1 MGTRCARC
9 CLGTA
14 WPQVLPVLRQRAGPR
29 GGGGDLP
36 GFKTG
41 SSGVPWRVP
50 QGCLACSARPSACG
64 CPRTGC
70 GGLQGARL
78 LGRARWG
85 WVRAPLPPCL
95 LGAPL
100 LCRLRAVMDKGK
112 LTPGGSCFS
121 SWTAV
126 PAAVPLALKGKRSA
140 RPRASSGQELGVLE
154 QGRAWRG
161 QAGLVL
167 SRAAT
172 GAGMIWGRSATLG
185 AAFALRGDSC
195 AFCCLAGPQSKV
207 SRCQPNEHNCLGT
220 ELCIHMSK
228 LCNGLHDCFDGSDEG
243 PHCREQLANC
253 TALACQHHCVPTL
266 SGPACYCNNSFQL
279 AEDRR
284 SCKDF
289 DECTVYGTCS
299 QTCTNTEGSYT
310 CSCVEGYLL
319 QPDNRSCK
327 AKNEPVDRPPVLLI
341 ANSQNILA
349 TYLSGA
355 PVPNITPTSAKQ
367 TTAMDFNYVEDT
379 VCWVHVGDSA
389 SQTILKCAKIP
400 NLKGFVEERSIN
412 ISLSLHH
419 VEQMAIDWLTGNFY
433 FVDDIDDRIFVCNKN
448 GVTCVTLLDLELYNP
463 KGIALDPAMGKV
475 FFTDYGQI
483 PKVERCDM
491 DGQNRTKLVDSKIV
505 FPHGITLDLVNRLV
519 YWADA
524 YLDYIEVVDYEGKN
538 RHTII
543 QGILIEHL
551 YGLTVFENY
560 LYATNSDNA
569 NAQQKTSV
577 IRVNRFNSTEYQV
590 VTRVDK
596 GGALHIYHQR
606 RQPTVRS
613 HACEPD
619 QFGKPGGCSDI
630 CLLGNSHKTRTCR
643 CRSGFSLGSDG
654 KSCKKPEH
662 ELFLV
667 YGKGRPGIIR
677 GMDMGAKVP
686 DEHMIPIENLMNP
699 RALDFHAETGF
710 IYFADTTSYL
720 IGRQKIDGT
729 ERETILKDGI
739 HNVEGIAVDWMG
751 NNLYWTDDG
760 PKKTISVARLEKAA
774 QTRKTLIEGKM
785 THPRAI
791 VVDPLNGWMYWT
803 DWEEDPK
810 DSKRGKIER
819 AWMDGSNRNVFITSK
834 TVLWPNGLSLDIP
847 AKILYWV
854 DAFYDRIEMVYLNG
868 TERKIV
874 YEGPELNHAFG
885 LCHYSS
891 FLFWTEYRSGS
902 IYRLDQAS
910 KVVSLLRNERPPIF
924 EIRMYDAQQQQ
935 VGSNKC
941 RVNNGGCSSLCLAT
955 PRGRQCACAEDQIL
969 GVDSVTCQAN
979 PSYIPPPQCQPGEFA
994 CKNNR
999 CIQERWKCDGD
1010 NDCLDNSD
1018 EAPELCHQHTC
1029 PSDRFKC
1036 KNNRCIPN
1044 RWLCDGDNDC
1054 GNNEDESNST
1064 CSARTCSPN
1073 QFSCASGRCIP
1084 ISWTCDLDDD
1094 CGDRSDESASC
1105 AYPTCFPLTQF
1116 TCNNGRCININWRC
1130 DNDNDCGDNSDEAGC
1145 SHSCSSN
1152 QFKCNS
1158 GRCIPVHWTCD
1169 GDNDCGDYS
1178 DETHANCTNQATR
1191 PPGGCH
1197 TDEFQCRLDGLCIPM
1212 RWRCDGDTD
1221 CMDSSDEK
1229 NCEGVT
1235 HVCDP
1240 NVKFGCKDSA
1250 RCISKAWVCDG
1261 DSDCEDNSDEENC
1274 ESLVCKPPSHTCAN
1288 NTSICL
1294 PPEKLCDGSD
1304 DCGDGSDEGELCD
1317 QCSLNNGGCSHNC
1330 TVAPGE
1336 GIVCSCPLGMEL
1348 GADNKTCQI
1357 QSYCAKHLKCSQ
1369 KCEQDKYNVK
1379 CSCYEGWMLEPD
1391 GESCR
1396 SLDPFKPFIIFSN
1409 RHEIRRIDLHRGD
1422 YSVLVPGLR
1431 NTIALDFHLNQ
1442 SSLYWTDVVEDKI
1455 YRGKLLENGAL
1466 TSFEVVIQYGLATPE
1481 GLAVD
1486 WIAGNIYWVESN
1498 LDQIEVAKLDGTMR
1512 TTLLAGDIEH
1522 PRAIALDPRYGIL
1535 FWTDWDAS
1543 LPRIE
1548 AASMS
1553 GAGRR
1558 TIHKETGS
1566 GGWPNGLTVDYLE
1579 KRILWIDA
1587 RSDAIYSALYD
1598 GTGHIEV
1605 LRGHE
1610 YLSHP
1615 FAVTLYGGEVYWTD
1629 WRTNTLAK
1637 ANKWTGHNVTV
1648 VQRTNTQPFDLQVY
1662 HPSRQPLAP
1671 NPCEANGGKGPC
1683 SHLCLINY
1691 NRTLSCA
1698 CPHLMKL
1705 DKDNMTC
1712 YEFKKFLLYARQMEI
1727 RGVDIDNPYYNYI
1740 ISFTVPDIDNVTVV
1754 DYDALEQRIYWSDVR
1769 TQTIKRAFINGTGVE
1784 TVVSADLPNAHGLSV
1799 DWISRNLFWTSYDAN
1814 KKQINVARL
1823 DGSFKNAVIQGLDK
1837 PHCLVVHPLRGKL
1850 YWTDGD
1856 NISVANM
1863 DGSNRTLL
1871 FTNQKGPVGL
1881 AIDYPESKLYWISSG
1896 NGTIN
1901 RCNLDGSNLEVIE
1914 SVKGQ
1919 LSKATALAIMGDK
1932 LWWADQAS
1940 ERMGTCNKK
1949 DGTEVTVL
1957 RNSTTLVMHMKVYDE
1972 SIQQAGTNP
1981 CSMNNG
1987 DCSQLCLPTSET
1999 SRSCMCTAGYSLKS
2013 GQQSCE
2019 GVGSFLLYSVHE
2031 GIRGIPLDPNDKSD
2045 ALVPVSGTSLAV
2057 GIDFHAENDT
2067 IYWVDMGLSTISR
2080 AKRDQTWREDVVTNG
2095 IGRVEGIAVD
2105 WIAGNIY
2112 WTDQGF
2118 DVIEVARLNGS
2129 FRYVV
2134 ISQGLDKPRAITVHP
2149 EKGYLF
2155 WTEWGQYPRI
2165 ERSRLDGTERMVLVN
2180 VSISWPNGI
2189 SVDYEDGKLYWC
2201 DARTDKI
2208 ERIDLE
2214 TGENREVV
2222 LSSNNMDMFSVSVF
2236 EDYIYWSDRT
2246 HANGSIK
2253 RGSKDNATESVSLRT
2268 GIGVQLKDIKVF
2280 NRARQKGTNICAQN
2294 NGGCQQL
2301 CLFRGGGQRTCA
2313 CAHGMLSEDGVSCR
2327 DYDGYLLYSERT
2339 ILKSI
2344 HLSDENNLNAP
2355 IKPFEDAE
2363 HMKNVIALAFDYRY
2377 GSKGSNRIFYSDIH
2391 FGNIQQINDDGT
2403 GRKTIVEN
2411 VGSVE
2416 GLAYHRGWDTLYWTS
2431 YTTSTI
2437 TRHTVDQSRLGA
2449 FERETVIT
2457 MSGDDHP
2464 RAFVLDECQNLMFWT
2479 NWNEQHPS
2487 IMRATLSG
2495 SNVLIIIDQDIRTPN
2510 GLAIDHR
2517 AEKIYFSDATL
2528 DKIERCEYDGSHRHV
2543 ILKSEPVHPF
2553 GLAVYGDYIFWTD
2566 WVRRAVQRANKY
2578 VGTDMKLLRVDIP
2591 QQPMGII
2598 AVANDTDSCELS
2610 PCRVNNSGCQ
2620 DLCLLT
2626 PKGHVNCS
2634 CRGERVLQEDFTC
2647 KALNSTCNMH
2657 DEFECGNGD
2666 CIDFSRTCDGVVH
2679 CKDKSDEK
2687 QSYCSSRKC
2696 KKGYLHCMNGR
2707 CIASRYW
2714 CNGVDDCGDN
2724 SDEVPCNKTSCAA
2737 TEFRC
2742 RDGTCIGNSSR
2753 CNQFIDCE
2761 DASDEMNCTATDC
2774 SGYFKLG
2781 VKGTTFQK
2789 CEHTSLCYAPSWV
2802 CDGAN
2807 DCGDYSDER
2816 NCPGGREPR
2825 CPANYFAC
2833 PSGRCIPMTWTCDKE
2848 DDCENGEDETHCSER
2863 QDKFCYPVQFECNN
2877 HRCISKLWV
2886 CDGADDCGDGSDED
2900 SRCRLTTCSTG
2911 SFQCPGTYVCVPE
2924 RWLCD
2929 GDKDCADGADETLAA
2944 GCLYNNTC
2952 DEREFMCGNRQ
2963 CIPKHFVC
2971 DHDDDCGDGSDESP
2985 ECEYPTCG
2993 PHEFRCANGRCLSNS
3008 QWECDGEFDC
3018 HDHSDEAPK
3027 NPRCSSPENKCNDS
3041 FFLCKNGKC
3050 IPEALLCDNNNDCAD
3065 GSDELNCFINECLNK
3080 KMSGCSQE
3088 CEDLKIGYKCRCRPG
3103 FRLKDDGK
3111 TCIDIDEC
3119 STTYPCSQKCINTLG
3134 SFKCLC
3140 IEGYKLKPDNPTS
3153 CKAVTDEE
3161 PFLIFANRYYLRKLN
3176 LDGSNYTLLKQ
3187 GLNNAVALDF
3197 DYREQMIYWT
3207 DVTTQGSMIRRMHI
3221 NGSNVQVLHRTG
3233 LSNPDGLAVDWVGG
3247 NLYWCD
3253 KGRDTIEVSKLNGAY
3268 RTVLVNSGLREPRA
3282 LVVDVQN
3289 GYLYWTDWGDHSL
3302 IGKIGMD
3309 GTNRSVIVDTK
3320 ITWPNGLTL
3329 DYINSRIYWAD
3340 AREDYIEFASL
3351 DGSNRHTVLS
3361 QDIPHI
3367 FALTLFE
3374 DFIYWTDW
3382 ETKSINRAHKTTGAN
3397 KTLLISTLHRPMDIH
3412 IYHPYRQPDVPN
3424 HPCKTNNAGCSNL
3437 CLLSPGGGHKCA
3449 CPTNFYLGSDG
3460 KTCVSN
3466 CTASQFV
3473 CKNDKCIPFW
3483 WKCDT
3488 EDDCGDRSDEP
3499 EDCPE
3504 FKCRPGQFQC
3514 STGICTNPAFIC
3526 DGDNDCQDNSDEAN
3540 CDIHVCLPSQF
3551 KCTNTN
3557 RCIPGIFRCNGQ
3569 DNCGDGEDE
3578 KDCPEVTCAP
3588 NQFQC
3593 AITKRCIPRVWV
3605 CDRDNDCVD
3614 GSDEPAN
3621 CTQMTCGVDEFRCK
3635 DSGRCIPARWKC
3647 DGEDDCGDGSDE
3659 PKEECDERTCEP
3671 YQFRC
3676 KNNRC
3681 VPGRWQCDYDNDC
3694 GDNSDEESCTPR
3706 PCSESEFSCANGRC
3720 IAGRWKCDGDH
3731 DCADGSDEK
3740 DCTPRCEFDQFQ
3752 CKNGH
3757 CIPMRWRCDAD
3768 ADCMDGTDEEDC
3780 GTGVR
3785 TCPLDEFQCNNT
3797 LCKPLAWKCDGED
3810 DCGDNSDENPEECLK
3825 FQCPP
3830 NRPFRCKNDR
3840 VCLWI
3845 GRQCDG
3851 IDNCGDNTD
3860 EKDCESPTAKPKS
3873 CSQDKNEFLCENK
3886 KCISANLRCNFFD
3899 DCGDGSDEKSC
3910 SHDHKSYDCM
3920 TNTTMCGDEAQCIQ
3934 SQPTSYCTCRRG
3946 FQKVPDKNS
3955 CQDVNECLRF
3965 GTCSQLCN
3973 NTKGSH
3979 VCSCAKNFMKTD
3991 NMCKAEGSEHQIL
4004 YIADDN
4010 KIRSMYPFN
4019 PNSAY
4024 EPAFQGDENV
4034 RIDAMD
4040 IYVKGNKIYWTNWHT
4055 GRISYCELP
4064 ASSAASTASNRN
4076 RRQIDGGVTH
4086 LNISGLKMPR
4096 GIAIDWVAGNIYWT
4110 DSGRDVIEVA
4120 QMKGENRKTLISGMI
4135 DEPHAIVV
4143 DPLRGTMYWSDWGN
4157 HPKIETAAMDGTLR
4171 ETLVQDNIQWPTGL
4185 AVDYHNERLYWA
4197 DAKLSVIGSI
4207 RLNGTDP
4214 VVAIDNKKGLSHPFS
4229 IDIFEDYIYGVTYI
4243 NNRIFKIHKFGHK
4256 SVTNLTSGLNHA
4268 TDVVLYH
4275 QYKQPEVTNPCDRK
4289 KCEWLCL
4296 LSPSG
4301 PVCTCP
4307 NGKRLDNGTCVV
4319 IPSPTA
4325 SAVVPTTDT
4334 CDLVCLNGGSCFLN
4348 ARKQAKCRCQPRYN
4362 GEKCQINQCWDY
4374 CQNGGMCAAS
4384 PSGMPTCRCPTG
4396 FTGPRCNQQ
4405 VCTDYCLNNGSCT
4418 VNQGN
4423 QPNCRCPPSFIGD
4436 RCQYRQCFDYC
4447 ENEGVCQM
4455 TASGAK
4461 QCRCPPQFEGAQCQE
4476 NKCSR
4481 CQEGKCSINKQNGEV
4496 SCICPDGKVAPSCLT
4511 CDDYCM
4517 HGGTCSIS
4525 DKTQLPE
4532 CLCPVGMTGTRCED
4546 FIVSEQQSNRTAS
4559 IIIPILLLLILLTV
4573 VAFVWYKWRIKG
4585 AKGFQHQRMTNG
4597 AMNVEIGNPTYKM
4610 YEGEPDDDVGELLD
4624 ADFALDPD
4632 KPTNFTNPVYATL
4645 YMGAH
4650 NSRNSL
4656 ASTDEKREL
4665 LSRGADDDLADPLA

>member
-1 MGTRCARC
+1 M
-9 CLGTA
+9 
-14 WPQVLPVLRQRAGPR
+14 
-29 GGGGDLP
+29 
-36 GFKTG
+36 
-41 SSGVPWRVP
+41 
-50 QGCLACSARPSACG
+50 
-64 CPRTGC
+64 
-70 GGLQGARL
+70 
-78 LGRARWG
+78 
-85 WVRAPLPPCL
+85 
-95 LGAPL
+95 
-100 LCRLRAVMDKGK
+100 
-112 LTPGGSCFS
+112 
-121 SWTAV
+121 
-126 PAAVPLALKGKRSA
+126 
-140 RPRASSGQELGVLE
+140 
-154 QGRAWRG
+154 
-161 QAGLVL
+161 
-167 SRAAT
+167 
-172 GAGMIWGRSATLG
+172 
-185 AAFALRGDSC
+185 
-195 AFCCLAGPQSKV
+195 
-207 SRCQPNEHNCLGT
+207 
-220 ELCIHMSK
+220 
-228 LCNGLHDCFDGSDEG
+228 
-243 PHCREQLANC
+243 
-253 TALACQHHCVPTL
+253 
-266 SGPACYCNNSFQL
+266 
-279 AEDRR
+279 
-284 SCKDF
+284 
-289 DECTVYGTCS
+289 
-299 QTCTNTEGSYT
+299 
-310 CSCVEGYLL
+310 
-319 QPDNRSCK
+319 
-327 AKNEPVDRPPVLLI
+327 
-341 ANSQNILA
+341 
-349 TYLSGA
+349 
-355 PVPNITPTSAKQ
+355 
-367 TTAMDFNYVEDT
+367 AM
-379 VCWVHVGDSA
+379 
-389 SQTILKCAKIP
+389 
-400 NLKGFVEERSIN
+400 
-412 ISLSLHH
+412 
-419 VEQMAIDWLTGNFY
+419 DWLTGNFY
-433 FVDDIDDRIFVCNKN
+433 FVDDIDDRIFVCNKS
-448 GVTCVTLLDLELYNP
+448 GVTCVTLLDSELYNP
-463 KGIALDPAMGKV
+463 KGIALDPTMG
-475 FFTDYGQI
+475 
-483 PKVERCDM
+483 
-491 DGQNRTKLVDSKIV
+491 
-505 FPHGITLDLVNRLV
+505 
-519 YWADA
+519 
-524 YLDYIEVVDYEGKN
+524 
-538 RHTII
+538 
-543 QGILIEHL
+543 
-551 YGLTVFENY
+551 
-560 LYATNSDNA
+560 
-569 NAQQKTSV
+569 
-577 IRVNRFNSTEYQV
+577 
-590 VTRVDK
+590 
-596 GGALHIYHQR
+596 
-606 RQPTVRS
+606 
-613 HACEPD
+613 
-619 QFGKPGGCSDI
+619 
-630 CLLGNSHKTRTCR
+630 
-643 CRSGFSLGSDG
+643 
-654 KSCKKPEH
+654 
-662 ELFLV
+662 
-667 YGKGRPGIIR
+667 
-677 GMDMGAKVP
+677 
-686 DEHMIPIENLMNP
+686 
-699 RALDFHAETGF
+699 ALDFHAETGF

-729 ERETILKDGI
+729 DRETILKDGI

-774 QTRKTLIEGKM
+774 QTRKTLIEEKM
-785 THPRAI
+785 IHPRAI

-810 DSKRGKIER
+810 DSKRGKIEK
-819 AWMDGSNRNVFITSK
+819 AWMDGTNRSVFITSK

-847 AKILYWV
+847 SKMLYWV
-854 DAFYDRIEMVYLNG
+854 DAYYDRIETVMLDG
-868 TERKIV
+868 TERKVV
-874 YEGPELNHAFG
+874 YDGSELSHAFG
-885 LCHYSS
+885 LCHYDH

-902 IYRLDQAS
+902 IFRLDQNTKA
-910 KVVSLLRNERPPIF
+910 VTLLRNERPPLF

-935 VGSNKC
+935 VGSNSC
-941 RVNNGGCSSLCLAT
+941 RVNNGGCSSLCLAI
-955 PRGRQCACAEDQIL
+955 PNGRRCACAEDQIL
-969 GVDSVTCQAN
+969 GPDS
-979 PSYIPPPQCQPGEFA
+979 CQPGEFA
-994 CKNNR
+994 CKNSR

-1018 EAPELCHQHTC
+1018 EAPKLCHQHTC

-1036 KNNRCIPN
+1036 ENNRCIPS
-1044 RWLCDGDNDC
+1044 RWLCDGDNDY
-1054 GNNEDESNST
+1054 
-1064 CSARTCSPN
+1064 
-1073 QFSCASGRCIP
+1073 
-1084 ISWTCDLDDD
+1084 L
-1094 CGDRSDESASC
+1094 
-1105 AYPTCFPLTQF
+1105 
-1116 TCNNGRCININWRC
+1116 
-1130 DNDNDCGDNSDEAGC
+1130 
-1145 SHSCSSN
+1145 
-1152 QFKCNS
+1152 
-1158 GRCIPVHWTCD
+1158 
-1169 GDNDCGDYS
+1169 
-1178 DETHANCTNQATR
+1178 
-1191 PPGGCH
+1191 
-1197 TDEFQCRLDGLCIPM
+1197 
-1212 RWRCDGDTD
+1212 
-1221 CMDSSDEK
+1221 
-1229 NCEGVT
+1229 
-1235 HVCDP
+1235 
-1240 NVKFGCKDSA
+1240 
-1250 RCISKAWVCDG
+1250 
-1261 DSDCEDNSDEENC
+1261 
-1274 ESLVCKPPSHTCAN
+1274 
-1288 NTSICL
+1288 
-1294 PPEKLCDGSD
+1294 
-1304 DCGDGSDEGELCD
+1304 
-1317 QCSLNNGGCSHNC
+1317 CSLSNGGCSHNC

-1336 GIVCSCPLGMEL
+1336 GIACSCPLGMEL

-1357 QSYCAKHLKCSQ
+1357 QSYCAKRLKCSQ
-1369 KCEQDKYNVK
+1369 KCEQFKYNVK
-1379 CSCYEGWMLEPD
+1379 CSCYEGWMLESD

-1409 RHEIRRIDLHRGD
+1409 RHEIRRIDLHKGD

-1442 SSLYWTDVVEDKI
+1442 SSLYWTDV
-1455 YRGKLLENGAL
+1455 
-1466 TSFEVVIQYGLATPE
+1466 VVIQYGLATPE

-1512 TTLLAGDIEH
+1512 STLLAGDIEH
-1522 PRAIALDPRYGIL
+1522 PRAIALDPRCG
-1535 FWTDWDAS
+1535 
-1543 LPRIE
+1543 
-1548 AASMS
+1548 
-1553 GAGRR
+1553 
-1558 TIHKETGS
+1558 
-1566 GGWPNGLTVDYLE
+1566 
-1579 KRILWIDA
+1579 
-1587 RSDAIYSALYD
+1587 SDAIYSALYD

-1662 HPSRQPLAP
+1662 HPSRQPVAP
-1671 NPCEANGGKGPC
+1671 NPCEANGGKGHC

-1691 NRTLSCA
+1691 NGTYSCA

-1705 DKDNMTC
+1705 DKDNATC

-1740 ISFTVPDIDNVTVV
+1740 NSFTVPDIDNVTVV

-1784 TVVSADLPNAHGLSV
+1784 TVVSADLPNAHGLAV
-1799 DWISRNLFWTSYDAN
+1799 DWVSRNLFWTSYDAN

-1837 PHCLVVHPLRGKL
+1837 PHCLVVHPLKGKL

-1856 NISVANM
+1856 SINVANM
-1863 DGSNRTLL
+1863 DGSNRSLL

-1881 AIDYPESKLYWISSG
+1881 SIDYKENKLYWISSG

-1901 RCNLDGSNLEVIE
+1901 RCNFNGSGLEMLE
-1914 SVKGQ
+1914 TMKNQ
-1919 LSKATALAIMGDK
+1919 LRKATALAIMGDK

-1940 ERMGTCNKK
+1940 EKMGTCNKK
-1949 DGTEVTVL
+1949 DGSEAVVL
-1957 RNSTTLVMHMKVYDE
+1957 RNSTTLVMHMKIYDE
-1972 SIQQAGTNP
+1972 IIQQQGVNP
-1981 CSMNNG
+1981 CSVNNG
-1987 DCSQLCLPTSET
+1987 ECSQLCLPTSDT
-1999 SRSCMCTAGYSLKS
+1999 TRSCMCTAGYSLKS

-2057 GIDFHAENDT
+2057 GIDFHADNDT
-2067 IYWVDMGLSTISR
+2067 IYWVDMGMSTISR

-2165 ERSRLDGTERMVLVN
+2165 ERSRLDGTERVVLIN
-2180 VSISWPNGI
+2180 TSISWPNGI

-2214 TGENREVV
+2214 TGDKREIV

-2236 EDYIYWSDRT
+2236 EDYVYWSDRT

-2253 RGSKDNATESVSLRT
+2253 RGSKDNASEIVSLRT

-2280 NRARQKGTNICAQN
+2280 NRARQKGTNVCALN
-2294 NGGCQQL
+2294 NGDCQQL
-2301 CLFRGGGQRTCA
+2301 CLYRGGGQRTCA

-2355 IKPFEDAE
+2355 IKPFEDSE

-2403 GRKTIVEN
+2403 GRRTIVEN

-2416 GLAYHRGWDTLYWTS
+2416 GLAYHRGWDALYWTS

-2437 TRHTVDQSRLGA
+2437 TRHTVNQTRVGA

-2457 MSGDDHP
+2457 I
-2464 RAFVLDECQNLMFWT
+2464 LMFWT

-2487 IMRATLSG
+2487 IMRATLTG
-2495 SNVLIIIDQDIRTPN
+2495 ANMITIIDKDIRTPN
-2510 GLAIDHR
+2510 GLAIDHK

-2528 DKIERCEYDGSHRHV
+2528 DKIERCEYDGSKRYV
-2543 ILKSEPVHPF
+2543 ILKAEPVHPF
-2553 GLAVYGDYIFWTD
+2553 GLAVYGDNIFWTD

-2578 VGTDMKLLRVDIP
+2578 VGSGMKHLRIDIP

-2598 AVANDTDSCELS
+2598 AVANDTNSCELS
-2610 PCRVNNSGCQ
+2610 LCRVNNGGCQ
-2620 DLCLLT
+2620 DLCLLSANGEVT
-2626 PKGHVNCS
+2626 CS
-2634 CRGERVLQEDFTC
+2634 CRGGRTLQEDLTC
-2647 KALNSTCNMH
+2647 RASNSTCNVH
-2657 DEFECGNGD
+2657 NEFECGNGD
-2666 CIDFSRTCDGVVH
+2666 CIDFSETCDRVAH
-2679 CKDKSDEK
+2679 CKDRSDEK
-2687 QSYCSSRKC
+2687 PSYCNSRKC
-2696 KKGYLHCMNGR
+2696 KKGYLHCANKR
-2707 CIASRYW
+2707 CIPIKDW

-2724 SDEVPCNKTSCAA
+2724 SDEVPCNKTSCAPA
-2737 TEFRC
+2737 EFRC
-2742 RDGTCIGNSSR
+2742 RDGTCISNSSR
-2753 CNQFIDCE
+2753 CNQQIDCE

-2774 SGYFKLG
+2774 SSFFRLG
-2781 VKGTTFQK
+2781 VKNVNFQK
-2789 CEHTSLCYAPSWV
+2789 CEHTSMCYAPSWV
-2802 CDGAN
+2802 CDGSN
-2807 DCGDYSDER
+2807 DCGDYSDEQD
-2816 NCPGGREPR
+2816 CPGTRKSK
-2825 CPANYFAC
+2825 CPANYFPC
-2833 PSGRCIPMTWTCDKE
+2833 LSGRCIPMTWTCDKE
-2848 DDCENGEDETHCSER
+2848 NDCENGEDETHCN
-2863 QDKFCYPVQFECNN
+2863 KFCFPVKFECNN
-2877 HRCISKLWV
+2877 HRCISKQWV

-2900 SRCRLTTCSTG
+2900 HRCHHTTCAAGT
-2911 SFQCPGTYVCVPE
+2911 FQCPNTYLCVPQ

-2929 GDKDCADGADETLAA
+2929 GDRDCPDGADETVAA

-2952 DEREFMCGNRQ
+2952 DEREFMCNNRQ

-2985 ECEYPTCG
+2985 DCEYPTCSAN
-2993 PHEFRCANGRCLSNS
+2993 EFRCANGRCLSNKL
-3008 QWECDGEFDC
+3008 WECDGEFDC
-3018 HDHSDEAPK
+3018 HDQSDEAPK
-3027 NPRCSSPENKCNDS
+3027 NPRCSSPESKCNDT
-3041 FFLCKNGKC
+3041 FYLCHNEQC
-3050 IPEALLCDNNNDCAD
+3050 ISNNLLCDNNDDCGD

-3080 KMSGCSQE
+3080 KQTGCSQE

-3103 FRLKDDGK
+3103 FQLKYDGK
-3111 TCIDIDEC
+3111 TCIDVDEC
-3119 STTYPCSQKCINTLG
+3119 TTTFPCSQICINTHG
-3134 SFKCLC
+3134 SFKCMC
-3140 IEGYKLKPDNPTS
+3140 ADGYILKPDDPTS
-3153 CKAVTDEE
+3153 CKAVTDDE
-3161 PFLIFANRYYLRKLN
+3161 PFLIFANRYYLRKLS

-3207 DVTTQGSMIRRMHI
+3207 D
-3221 NGSNVQVLHRTG
+3221 VLHRTG

-3309 GTNRSVIVDTK
+3309 GTNRSVIVETK

-3351 DGSNRHTVLS
+3351 DGSNRHIVLN

-3374 DFIYWTDW
+3374 DYIYWTDW

-3397 KTLLISTLHRPMDIH
+3397 KSVLISTLHRPMDIH

-3424 HPCKTNNAGCSNL
+3424 HPCKINNGGCSNL
-3437 CLLSPGGGHKCA
+3437 CLLSPGGTFKCA
-3449 CPTNFYLGSDG
+3449 CPTNFYLGADG
-3460 KTCVSN
+3460 RTCISN

-3540 CDIHVCLPSQF
+3540 CEVHVCLPSQF

-3621 CTQMTCGVDEFRCK
+3621 CNM
-3635 DSGRCIPARWKC
+3635 
-3647 DGEDDCGDGSDE
+3647 
-3659 PKEECDERTCEP
+3659 RTCEP

-3676 KNNRC
+3676 RNNRC

-3694 GDNSDEESCTPR
+3694 GDNSDEETCKPR

-3740 DCTPRCEFDQFQ
+3740 ECKPRCEQDQFH
-3752 CKNGH
+3752 CKSGH
-3757 CIPMRWRCDAD
+3757 CIPLRWRCDAD
-3768 ADCMDGTDEEDC
+3768 ADCMDGSDEEDC
-3780 GTGVR
+3780 GTRVR

-3851 IDNCGDNTD
+3851 IDNCGDGTD
-3860 EKDCESPTAKPKS
+3860 EQFCDSPTTRPRS
-3873 CSQDKNEFLCENK
+3873 CSHEKNEFLCTNG
-3886 KCISANLRCNFFD
+3886 KCISAEHRCNFFD
-3899 DCGDGSDEKSC
+3899 DCGDGSDEDSC
-3910 SHDHKSYDCM
+3910 LQDPKTYGCH
-3920 TNTTMCGDEAQCIQ
+3920 TNVTMCGDEAKCIQ
-3934 SQPTSYCTCRRG
+3934 SPSSVYCTCRSG
-3946 FQKVPDKNS
+3946 FQKVPGKNF
-3955 CQDVNECLRF
+3955 CQDINECLNFRV
-3965 GTCSQLCN
+3965 CSHLCN
-3973 NTKGSH
+3973 NTKGSYM
-3979 VCSCAKNFMKTD
+3979 CTCAKNFQKTHH
-3991 NMCKAEGSEHQIL
+3991 MCKAE
-4004 YIADDN
+4004 
-4010 KIRSMYPFN
+4010 
-4019 PNSAY
+4019 
-4024 EPAFQGDENV
+4024 GDENV
-4034 RIDAMD
+4034 RIAAMD
-4040 IYVKGNKIYWTNWHT
+4040 VYVKGNKIYWTNWHT
-4055 GRISYCELP
+4055 GRISCRDLP
-4064 ASSAASTASNRN
+4064 SSAGSSASNRN

-4096 GIAIDWVAGNIYWT
+4096 GIAVDWVAGNIYWT

-4120 QMKGENRKTLISGMI
+4120 QLKGENRKTLISGMI

-4143 DPLRGTMYWSDWGN
+4143 DPLRGVMYWSDWGN

-4171 ETLVQDNIQWPTGL
+4171 ETL
-4185 AVDYHNERLYWA
+4185 RLYWA

-4214 VVAIDNKKGLSHPFS
+4214 VVAIDSKKGLSHPFS

-4243 NNRIFKIHKFGHK
+4243 NNRIFKIHKFGHGT
-4256 SVTNLTSGLNHA
+4256 VTNLTAGLNHA

-4275 QYKQPEVTNPCDRK
+4275 QYKQPDVTNPCDRK

-4296 LSPSG
+4296 LNPSG
-4301 PVCTCP
+4301 SVCTCP
-4307 NGKRLDNGTCVV
+4307 NGRRLDNGICVLV
-4319 IPSPTA
+4319 PSPTVSPAAVSSMHA
-4325 SAVVPTTDT
+4325 S
-4334 CDLVCLNGGSCFLN
+4334 
-4348 ARKQAKCRCQPRYN
+4348 
-4362 GEKCQINQCWDY
+4362 
-4374 CQNGGMCAAS
+4374 S
-4384 PSGMPTCRCPTG
+4384 PSAGASHVTSGTSASMTSVPAIARTEALVQLLYL
-4396 FTGPRCNQQ
+4396 CNKP
-4405 VCTDYCLNNGSCT
+4405 VCMDYCLNNGSCT

-4423 QPNCRCPPSFIGD
+4423 QPNCRCPDSYVGDKCQFRLCSNYCENNGVCHLTASGTQQCRCTTNYYGD
-4436 RCQYRQCFDYC
+4436 RCQHDKCD
-4447 ENEGVCQM
+4447 
-4455 TASGAK
+4455 
-4461 QCRCPPQFEGAQCQE
+4461 RCL
-4476 NKCSR
+4476 K
-4481 CQEGKCSINKQNGEV
+4481 GKCSINKQTGNV
-4496 SCICPDGKVAPSCLT
+4496 TCICPDGKMAPSCLT
-4511 CDDYCM
+4511 CNNYCM
-4517 HGGTCSIS
+4517 NGGTCTMNAETSM
-4525 DKTQLPE
+4525 PE
-4532 CLCPVGMTGTRCED
+4532 CQCILEMTGERCEES
-4546 FIVSEQQSNRTAS
+4546 VNSVQQSNRTVS
-4559 IIIPILLLLILLTV
+4559 IVIPILLLLLLML
-4573 VAFVWYKWRIKG
+4573 VAGAVVWYKKRIKG

-4610 YEGEPDDDVGELLD
+4610 YEGDPDADDVGELLD

-4665 LSRGADDDLADPLA
+4665 LSRGADDDLGNPLA

>member
-1 MGTRCARC
+1 MLAHRLEGMGPLLLS
-9 CLGTA
+9 LGFWHLLVGIA
-14 WPQVLPVLRQRAGPR
+14 
-29 GGGGDLP
+29 
-36 GFKTG
+36 
-41 SSGVPWRVP
+41 
-50 QGCLACSARPSACG
+50 PSFALEAL
-64 CPRTGC
+64 TED
-70 GGLQGARL
+70 
-78 LGRARWG
+78 
-85 WVRAPLPPCL
+85 VDVYVAPLPKFGEQALESSTSQILSPKTCSPKQF
-95 LGAPL
+95 A
-100 LCRLRAVMDKGK
+100 CKDQITCISKGWRCDGEK
-112 LTPGGSCFS
+112 DCPDGSDESPDIC
-121 SWTAV
+121 
-126 PAAVPLALKGKRSA
+126 
-140 RPRASSGQELGVLE
+140 
-154 QGRAWRG
+154 
-161 QAGLVL
+161 
-167 SRAAT
+167 
-172 GAGMIWGRSATLG
+172 
-185 AAFALRGDSC
+185 
-195 AFCCLAGPQSKV
+195 PQSKV
-207 SRCQPNEHNCLGT
+207 SRCQPNEHNCLGA
-220 ELCIHMSK
+220 ELCIPMTK
-228 LCNGLHDCFDGSDEG
+228 LCNGERDCMDGSDEG
-243 PHCREQLANC
+243 AHCRELLTNC
-253 TALACQHHCVPTL
+253 SAMGCQHHCVPTL
-266 SGPACYCNNSFQL
+266 NGPACYCNNSFQL
-279 AEDRR
+279 ADDGK

-289 DECTVYGTCS
+289 DECNVYGTCS
-299 QTCTNTEGSYT
+299 QTCTNNHGSYT

-319 QPDNRSCK
+319 QPDHKSCK
-327 AKNEPVDRPPVLLI
+327 AKNEPVERPPVLLI
-341 ANSQNILA
+341 ANSQNIMA
-349 TYLSGA
+349 TYLNGG
-355 PVPNITPTSAKQ
+355 PVPNITPTSTKQ

-379 VCWVHVGDSA
+379 VCWVHVGDS
-389 SQTILKCAKIP
+389 SLQTILKCAKIP
-400 NLKGFVEERSIN
+400 NLKGFVEEWSIN

-463 KGIALDPAMGKV
+463 KGIALDPTMGKV

-491 DGQNRTKLVDSKIV
+491 DGQNRTKLVDTKIV

-543 QGILIEHL
+543 QGVLIEHL

-569 NAQQKTSV
+569 NTQQKSSV
-577 IRVNRFNSTEYQV
+577 IRVNRFNSSDFQV

-606 RQPTVRS
+606 RQPKVRS

-619 QFGKPGGCSDI
+619 QFNKPGGCSDI

-710 IYFADTTSYL
+710 IYFADTTSYM

-729 ERETILKDGI
+729 DRETVLKDGI

-810 DSKRGKIER
+810 DSKRGKIEK
-819 AWMDGSNRNVFITSK
+819 AWMDGSNRNVFVTSK

-847 AKILYWV
+847 AKVLYWV
-854 DAFYDRIEMVYLNG
+854 DAFYDRIEMIMLNG
-868 TERKIV
+868 TERKVV
-874 YEGPELNHAFG
+874 YDGSELNHAFG
-885 LCHYSS
+885 LCHYGN

-902 IYRLDQAS
+902 IYRLDQTT
-910 KVVSLLRNERPPIF
+910 KTVTLLRNERPPIF

-935 VGSNKC
+935 VGSNRC
-941 RVNNGGCSSLCLAT
+941 RVNNGGCSSLCLAI
-955 PRGRQCACAEDQIL
+955 PQGRQCACAEDQIL
-969 GVDSVTCQAN
+969 GPDFLTCQAN
-979 PSYIPPPQCQPGEFA
+979 PSYVPPPQCQPGEFA

-1036 KNNRCIPN
+1036 DNNRCIPN

-1064 CSARTCSPN
+1064 CSARTCPPN

-1084 ISWTCDLDDD
+1084 TSWTCDLDDD
-1094 CGDRSDESASC
+1094 CGDRSDESAAC

-1116 TCNNGRCININWRC
+1116 TCHNGRCININWRC

-1197 TDEFQCRLDGLCIPM
+1197 TDEFQCRLDALCIPM

-1261 DSDCEDNSDEENC
+1261 DNDCEDNSDEENC

-1288 NTSICL
+1288 TTSICL
-1294 PPEKLCDGSD
+1294 PPEKLCDGND
-1304 DCGDGSDEGELCD
+1304 DCGDGSDEGKLCD
-1317 QCSLNNGGCSHNC
+1317 LCSLNNGGCSHNC

-1336 GIVCSCPLGMEL
+1336 GIACSCPLGMEL

-1379 CSCYEGWMLEPD
+1379 CSCYEGWMLEAD

-1396 SLDPFKPFIIFSN
+1396 STDPFKPFIIFSN
-1409 RHEIRRIDLHRGD
+1409 RHEIRRIDLQKGD

-1455 YRGKLLENGAL
+1455 YQGKLHENGAL

-1512 TTLLAGDIEH
+1512 STLLAGDIEH
-1522 PRAIALDPRYGIL
+1522 PRAIALDPRCGIL

-1543 LPRIE
+1543 MPRIE

-1553 GAGRR
+1553 GEGRR
-1558 TIHKETGS
+1558 VIHKETGS

-1671 NPCEANGGKGPC
+1671 NPCEANGGKGRC

-1691 NRTLSCA
+1691 NSTYSCA

-1705 DKDNMTC
+1705 AKDNTTC

-1754 DYDALEQRIYWSDVR
+1754 DYDAMEQRIYWSDVR

-1784 TVVSADLPNAHGLSV
+1784 TVVSADLPNAHGLAV
-1799 DWISRNLFWTSYDAN
+1799 DWISRNLFWTSYDAH

-1837 PHCLVVHPLRGKL
+1837 PHCLVVHPIRGKL

-1856 NISVANM
+1856 NISFANM

-1881 AIDYPESKLYWISSG
+1881 SIDYQESKLYWISSG

-1901 RCNLDGSNLEVIE
+1901 RCNLDGNGFEVLETM
-1914 SVKGQ
+1914 KTQ
-1919 LSKATALAIMGDK
+1919 LRKATALAIMGDK

-1940 ERMGTCNKK
+1940 EKMGTCNKK
-1949 DGTEVTVL
+1949 DGTGAVEL
-1957 RNSTTLVMHMKVYDE
+1957 RNSTTLVMHMKIYDE
-1972 SIQQAGTNP
+1972 SVQQHGTNP
-1981 CSMNNG
+1981 CSVNNG
-1987 DCSQLCLPTSET
+1987 DCSQLCLPTSEST
-1999 SRSCMCTAGYSLKS
+1999 RSCMCTAGYSLKS
-2013 GQQSCE
+2013 EQQSCE

-2165 ERSRLDGTERMVLVN
+2165 ERSRLDGTDRVVLIN
-2180 VSISWPNGI
+2180 TSISWPNGI
-2189 SVDYEDGKLYWC
+2189 SVDYVEGKLYWC

-2214 TGENREVV
+2214 TGENREIV
-2222 LSSNNMDMFSVSVF
+2222 LSNNNMDMFSVSVF
-2236 EDYIYWSDRT
+2236 EDYVYWSDRT

-2253 RGSKDNATESVSLRT
+2253 RGNKDNASDPMSLRT

-2280 NRARQKGTNICAQN
+2280 NRARQKGTNVCAQN
-2294 NGGCQQL
+2294 NGGCEQL
-2301 CLFRGGGQRTCA
+2301 CLYRGGGQRTCA
-2313 CAHGMLSEDGVSCR
+2313 CAHGMLSEDSVSCR

-2355 IKPFEDAE
+2355 IKPFEDGE
-2363 HMKNVIALAFDYRY
+2363 HMKNVIALAFDYRH

-2403 GRKTIVEN
+2403 GRRTIVEN

-2437 TRHTVDQSRLGA
+2437 TRHTVDQARQFA

-2495 SNVLIIIDQDIRTPN
+2495 ANMITIIDKDIRTPN
-2510 GLAIDHR
+2510 GLAIDHKS
-2517 AEKIYFSDATL
+2517 EKIYFSDATL
-2528 DKIERCEYDGSHRHV
+2528 DKIERCEYDGSQRQV
-2543 ILKSEPVHPF
+2543 ILKTEPVHPF
-2553 GLAVYGDYIFWTD
+2553 GLAVYGEYIFWTD
-2566 WVRRAVQRANKY
+2566 WVRRSVQRANKY
-2578 VGTDMKLLRVDIP
+2578 VGSDMKHLRIDIP

-2598 AVANDTDSCELS
+2598 AVANDTNSCELS
-2610 PCRVNNSGCQ
+2610 LCRVNNGGCQ

-2626 PKGHVNCS
+2626 AKGEIVCA
-2634 CRGERVLQEDFTC
+2634 CRGDRTLQEDFTC
-2647 KALNSTCNMH
+2647 RAANSTCNVH
-2657 DEFECGNGD
+2657 NEFECGNGD
-2666 CIDFSRTCDGVVH
+2666 CIDYNRTCDGVAH

-2687 QSYCSSRKC
+2687 QSYCNNRKC
-2696 KKGYLHCMNGR
+2696 KKGYLHCINKR
-2707 CIASRYW
+2707 CVPIGDW
-2714 CNGVDDCGDN
+2714 CNGVDNCGDN
-2724 SDEVPCNKTSCAA
+2724 SDEISCNKTSCAA

-2753 CNQFIDCE
+2753 CNQQIDCE
-2761 DASDEMNCTATDC
+2761 DASDEMNCSITDC
-2774 SGYFKLG
+2774 SSFFRLG
-2781 VKGTTFQK
+2781 VKSTTFQK
-2789 CEHTSLCYAPSWV
+2789 CEHTSMCYAPSWV
-2802 CDGAN
+2802 CDGSN
-2807 DCGDYSDER
+2807 DCGDYSDEQ
-2816 NCPGGREPR
+2816 NCPGVVRKSK

-2848 DDCENGEDETHCSER
+2848 NDCENGEDETHCN
-2863 QDKFCYPVQFECNN
+2863 KFCFPVKFECNN
-2877 HRCISKLWV
+2877 HRCISKQWV

-2900 SRCRLTTCSTG
+2900 HRCRLTTCGPG
-2911 SFQCPGTYVCVPE
+2911 SFQCPNTYVCVPK

-2929 GDKDCADGADETLAA
+2929 GDKDCADGADEGPAA
-2944 GCLYNNTC
+2944 HCSYNTTC
-2952 DEREFMCGNRQ
+2952 DEREFMCANRQ

-2985 ECEYPTCG
+2985 ECEYPVCG
-2993 PHEFRCANGRCLSNS
+2993 SSEFRCANGRCLSNKL
-3008 QWECDGEFDC
+3008 WECDGEFDC
-3018 HDHSDEAPK
+3018 HDQSDEAPK
-3027 NPRCSSPENKCNDS
+3027 NPRCSSAESKCNDTS
-3041 FFLCKNGKC
+3041 FLCHNEKC
-3050 IPEALLCDNNNDCAD
+3050 ISESLLCDNNNDCGD
-3065 GSDELNCFINECLNK
+3065 GSDELNCFVNECLNK
-3080 KMSGCSQE
+3080 KLSGCSQE

-3119 STTYPCSQKCINTLG
+3119 TTTYPCSQICVNNLG

-3140 IEGYKLKPDNPTS
+3140 VDGYILKPDDPTS

-3161 PFLIFANRYYLRKLN
+3161 PFLIFANRYYLRKLS

-3207 DVTTQGSMIRRMHI
+3207 DVTTQGSMIRRMNI

-3268 RTVLVNSGLREPRA
+3268 RTVLVNTGLREPRA

-3351 DGSNRHTVLS
+3351 DGSGRHIVLS

-3374 DFIYWTDW
+3374 DYIYWTDW

-3397 KTLLISTLHRPMDIH
+3397 KSVLISTLHRPMDIH
-3412 IYHPYRQPDVPN
+3412 IFHAYRQPDVPN
-3424 HPCKTNNAGCSNL
+3424 HPCKVNNGGCSNL
-3437 CLLSPGGGHKCA
+3437 CLLSPGGGFKCA
-3449 CPTNFYLGSDG
+3449 CPTNFYLGGDG
-3460 KTCVSN
+3460 RTCISN

-3499 EDCPE
+3499 ENCPE

-3540 CDIHVCLPSQF
+3540 CEVHVCLPSQF

-3621 CTQMTCGVDEFRCK
+3621 CTQMRCGLDEFRCK

-3694 GDNSDEESCTPR
+3694 GDNSDEESCKPR

-3740 DCTPRCEFDQFQ
+3740 ECKPRCDHDQFH
-3752 CKNGH
+3752 CKSGH
-3757 CIPMRWRCDAD
+3757 CIPLRWRCDAD
-3768 ADCMDGTDEEDC
+3768 ADCMDGSDEEDC
-3780 GTGVR
+3780 STRVR

-3830 NRPFRCKNDR
+3830 NRPFRCKNER

-3851 IDNCGDNTD
+3851 IDNCGDGTD
-3860 EKDCESPTAKPKS
+3860 EQHCDSPTSMPRS
-3873 CSQDKNEFLCENK
+3873 CSHEKNEFHCKNG
-3886 KCISANLRCNFFD
+3886 KCISAELRCNFFD
-3899 DCGDGSDEKSC
+3899 DCGDGSDEDSC
-3910 SHDHKSYDCM
+3910 LQDPKTYGCH
-3920 TNTTMCGDEAQCIQ
+3920 TNVTMCGGDEAKCIQ
-3934 SQPTSYCTCRRG
+3934 TPSSVYCACRTG
-3946 FQKVPDKNS
+3946 FQKVADKNS
-3955 CQDVNECLRF
+3955 CQDINECLSF
-3965 GTCSQLCN
+3965 GKCSQLCN
-3973 NTKGSH
+3973 NTKGSYM
-3979 VCSCAKNFMKTD
+3979 CTCAKNFMKTHQ
-3991 NMCKAEGSEHQIL
+3991 MCKAEGSEHQIL

-4034 RIDAMD
+4034 RIAAMD
-4040 IYVKGNKIYWTNWHT
+4040 VYVKGNKIYWTNWHT
-4055 GRISYCELP
+4055 GRISCRELP
-4064 ASSAASTASNRN
+4064 SSAGSSASNRN

-4086 LNISGLKMPR
+4086 LNITGLKMPR

-4120 QMKGENRKTLISGMI
+4120 QMKGENRRTLISGMI

-4157 HPKIETAAMDGTLR
+4157 HPKIETAAMDGTMR

-4185 AVDYHNERLYWA
+4185 AVDYHNARLYWA

-4214 VVAIDNKKGLSHPFS
+4214 VVAIDSKKGLSHPFS

-4243 NNRIFKIHKFGHK
+4243 NNRIFRIHKFGHG
-4256 SVTNLTSGLNHA
+4256 SVTNLTAGLNHA

-4275 QYKQPEVTNPCDRK
+4275 QYKQPDVTNPCDRK

-4307 NGKRLDNGTCVV
+4307 NGRRLDNGTCVA
-4319 IPSPTA
+4319 IPSPTV
-4325 SAVVPTTDT
+4325 SPVVPPTDT

-4348 ARKQAKCRCQPRYN
+4348 ARKQPKCRCQPRYT
-4362 GEKCQINQCWDY
+4362 GDKCQQDQCSGY
-4374 CQNGGMCAAS
+4374 CQNGGTCAAS
-4384 PSGMPTCRCPTG
+4384 LSGMPTCRCPTG
-4396 FTGPRCNQQ
+4396 FTGSQCNKQL
-4405 VCTDYCLNNGSCT
+4405 CTDYCLNNGSCT

-4423 QPNCRCPPSFIGD
+4423 QPNCRCPVDFIGD
-4436 RCQYRQCFDYC
+4436 KCQYRQCFDYC
-4447 ENEGVCQM
+4447 ENSGVCQL
-4455 TASGAK
+4455 TASGAR
-4461 QCRCPPQFEGAQCQE
+4461 QCRCPPHYYGDRCQH
-4476 NKCSR
+4476 NKCDR
-4481 CQEGKCSINKQNGEV
+4481 CLKGNCSISKQSGNV
-4496 SCICPDGKVAPSCLT
+4496 TCTCPDGSSAPSCLT
-4511 CDDYCM
+4511 CNNYCM
-4517 HGGTCSIS
+4517 NGGTCTIN
-4525 DKTQLPE
+4525 TETLMPE
-4532 CLCPVGMTGTRCED
+4532 CQCTLEMTGEHCEKSA
-4546 FIVSEQQSNRTAS
+4546 IGEQQTNRTVS
-4559 IIIPILLLLILLTV
+4559 IVIPILLLLLAIL
-4573 VAFVWYKWRIKG
+4573 VAGAVVWYKKRIKG

-4610 YEGEPDDDVGELLD
+4610 YEGDPDADDVGELLD

-4665 LSRGADDDLADPLA
+4665 LSRGADDDLGNPLA

>member
-1 MGTRCARC
+1 MEASDE
-9 CLGTA
+9 
-14 WPQVLPVLRQRAGPR
+14 LRQ
-29 GGGGDLP
+29 
-36 GFKTG
+36 
-41 SSGVPWRVP
+41 
-50 QGCLACSARPSACG
+50 
-64 CPRTGC
+64 
-70 GGLQGARL
+70 
-78 LGRARWG
+78 
-85 WVRAPLPPCL
+85 
-95 LGAPL
+95 
-100 LCRLRAVMDKGK
+100 
-112 LTPGGSCFS
+112 
-121 SWTAV
+121 
-126 PAAVPLALKGKRSA
+126 
-140 RPRASSGQELGVLE
+140 E
-154 QGRAWRG
+154 
-161 QAGLVL
+161 
-167 SRAAT
+167 
-172 GAGMIWGRSATLG
+172 
-185 AAFALRGDSC
+185 
-195 AFCCLAGPQSKV
+195 
-207 SRCQPNEHNCLGT
+207 
-220 ELCIHMSK
+220 
-228 LCNGLHDCFDGSDEG
+228 EG
-243 PHCREQLANC
+243 
-253 TALACQHHCVPTL
+253 
-266 SGPACYCNNSFQL
+266 
-279 AEDRR
+279 
-284 SCKDF
+284 
-289 DECTVYGTCS
+289 
-299 QTCTNTEGSYT
+299 
-310 CSCVEGYLL
+310 VEGLDL
-319 QPDNRSCK
+319 EDQDQ
-327 AKNEPVDRPPVLLI
+327 ED
-341 ANSQNILA
+341 
-349 TYLSGA
+349 
-355 PVPNITPTSAKQ
+355 PVPEP
-367 TTAMDFNYVEDT
+367 D
-379 VCWVHVGDSA
+379 
-389 SQTILKCAKIP
+389 
-400 NLKGFVEERSIN
+400 
-412 ISLSLHH
+412 

-448 GVTCVTLLDLELYNP
+448 GDTCVTLLDLELYNP

-606 RQPTVRS
+606 RQPTGGSLHCVS
-613 HACEPD
+613 SCESCAMWLMDHGDCP
-619 QFGKPGGCSDI
+619 
-630 CLLGNSHKTRTCR
+630 CLCTE
-643 CRSGFSLGSDG
+643 
-654 KSCKKPEH
+654 PEH

-819 AWMDGSNRNVFITSK
+819 AWMDGSNRNIFITSK

-885 LCHYSS
+885 LCHYSN

-910 KVVSLLRNERPPIF
+910 KAVSLLRNERPPIF

-969 GVDSVTCQAN
+969 GSDSVTCQAN
-979 PSYIPPPQCQPGEFA
+979 PSYVPPPQCQPGEFA

-1705 DKDNMTC
+1705 DKDNTTC

-1799 DWISRNLFWTSYDAN
+1799 DWVSRNLFWTSYDAN

-1901 RCNLDGSNLEVIE
+1901 RCDLDGSNLEVIE
-1914 SVKGQ
+1914 SVRSQ

-1981 CSMNNG
+1981 CSQNNG

-2236 EDYIYWSDRT
+2236 EEYIYWSDRT

-2253 RGSKDNATESVSLRT
+2253 RGNKDNATESVSLRT

-2437 TRHTVDQSRLGA
+2437 TRHTVDQSRVGA

-2495 SNVLIIIDQDIRTPN
+2495 ANVLIIIDQDIRTPN
-2510 GLAIDHR
+2510 GLAIDHK

-2528 DKIERCEYDGSHRHV
+2528 DKIERCEYDGSNRHV

-2610 PCRVNNSGCQ
+2610 PCRVNNGGCQ

-2634 CRGERVLQEDFTC
+2634 CRGERVLQEDLTC
-2647 KALNSTCNMH
+2647 KAVNSTCNV

-2707 CIASRYW
+2707 CVASRYW
-2714 CNGVDDCGDN
+2714 CDGVDNCGDN
-2724 SDEVPCNKTSCAA
+2724 SDEVPCNSECLP
-2737 TEFRC
+2737 
-2742 RDGTCIGNSSR
+2742 GTR
-2753 CNQFIDCE
+2753 P
-2761 DASDEMNCTATDC
+2761 APAR
-2774 SGYFKLG
+2774 
-2781 VKGTTFQK
+2781 
-2789 CEHTSLCYAPSWV
+2789 APSAAW
-2802 CDGAN
+2802 DRDSGSRR
-2807 DCGDYSDER
+2807 DL
-2816 NCPGGREPR
+2816 
-2825 CPANYFAC
+2825 
-2833 PSGRCIPMTWTCDKE
+2833 PSA
-2848 DDCENGEDETHCSER
+2848 S
-2863 QDKFCYPVQFECNN
+2863 V
-2877 HRCISKLWV
+2877 
-2886 CDGADDCGDGSDED
+2886 
-2900 SRCRLTTCSTG
+2900 
-2911 SFQCPGTYVCVPE
+2911 
-2924 RWLCD
+2924 
-2929 GDKDCADGADETLAA
+2929 
-2944 GCLYNNTC
+2944 YNNTC

-2993 PHEFRCANGRCLSNS
+2993 PHEFRCQNGRCLSNR

-3041 FFLCKNGKC
+3041 FFLCKNGNC
-3050 IPEALLCDNNNDCAD
+3050 ISEALLCDNNNDCAD

-3080 KMSGCSQE
+3080 KLSGCSQE

-3134 SFKCLC
+3134 SYKCLC
-3140 IEGYKLKPDNPTS
+3140 IEGYKLRPDNPTS

-3424 HPCKTNNAGCSNL
+3424 HPCKTNNGGCSNL

-3740 DCTPRCEFDQFQ
+3740 DCTPRCELDQFK

-3768 ADCMDGTDEEDC
+3768 ADCMDGSDEENC

-3873 CSQDKNEFLCENK
+3873 CSQDKNEFLCGNK

-3899 DCGDGSDEKSC
+3899 DCGDGSDEESC
-3910 SHDHKSYDCM
+3910 SHEHKSYDCM
-3920 TNTTMCGDEAQCIQ
+3920 TNTTMCGDEAQCVQ
-3934 SQPTSYCTCRRG
+3934 SRSASYCTCRRG
-3946 FQKVPDKNS
+3946 FQKVPDKNF
-3955 CQDVNECLRF
+3955 CQDINECLRF

-3979 VCSCAKNFMKTD
+3979 VCSCSKNFMKTD

-4055 GRISYCELP
+4055 GRISYRELP
-4064 ASSAASTASNRN
+4064 ASSSASTASNRN

-4143 DPLRGTMYWSDWGN
+4143 DPLRG
-4157 HPKIETAAMDGTLR
+4157 
-4171 ETLVQDNIQWPTGL
+4171 
-4185 AVDYHNERLYWA
+4185 
-4197 DAKLSVIGSI
+4197 
-4207 RLNGTDP
+4207 
-4214 VVAIDNKKGLSHPFS
+4214 
-4229 IDIFEDYIYGVTYI
+4229 
-4243 NNRIFKIHKFGHK
+4243 
-4256 SVTNLTSGLNHA
+4256 
-4268 TDVVLYH
+4268 
-4275 QYKQPEVTNPCDRK
+4275 
-4289 KCEWLCL
+4289 
-4296 LSPSG
+4296 
-4301 PVCTCP
+4301 
-4307 NGKRLDNGTCVV
+4307 
-4319 IPSPTA
+4319 
-4325 SAVVPTTDT
+4325 
-4334 CDLVCLNGGSCFLN
+4334 
-4348 ARKQAKCRCQPRYN
+4348 
-4362 GEKCQINQCWDY
+4362 
-4374 CQNGGMCAAS
+4374 
-4384 PSGMPTCRCPTG
+4384 
-4396 FTGPRCNQQ
+4396 
-4405 VCTDYCLNNGSCT
+4405 
-4418 VNQGN
+4418 
-4423 QPNCRCPPSFIGD
+4423 
-4436 RCQYRQCFDYC
+4436 
-4447 ENEGVCQM
+4447 
-4455 TASGAK
+4455 
-4461 QCRCPPQFEGAQCQE
+4461 
-4476 NKCSR
+4476 
-4481 CQEGKCSINKQNGEV
+4481 
-4496 SCICPDGKVAPSCLT
+4496 
-4511 CDDYCM
+4511 
-4517 HGGTCSIS
+4517 
-4525 DKTQLPE
+4525 
-4532 CLCPVGMTGTRCED
+4532 
-4546 FIVSEQQSNRTAS
+4546 
-4559 IIIPILLLLILLTV
+4559 
-4573 VAFVWYKWRIKG
+4573 
-4585 AKGFQHQRMTNG
+4585 
-4597 AMNVEIGNPTYKM
+4597 
-4610 YEGEPDDDVGELLD
+4610 
-4624 ADFALDPD
+4624 
-4632 KPTNFTNPVYATL
+4632 
-4645 YMGAH
+4645 
-4650 NSRNSL
+4650 
-4656 ASTDEKREL
+4656 
-4665 LSRGADDDLADPLA
+4665 

>member
-1 MGTRCARC
+1 M
-9 CLGTA
+9 
-14 WPQVLPVLRQRAGPR
+14 
-29 GGGGDLP
+29 
-36 GFKTG
+36 
-41 SSGVPWRVP
+41 
-50 QGCLACSARPSACG
+50 PS
-64 CPRTGC
+64 PRT
-70 GGLQGARL
+70 
-78 LGRARWG
+78 
-85 WVRAPLPPCL
+85 
-95 LGAPL
+95 
-100 LCRLRAVMDKGK
+100 D
-112 LTPGGSCFS
+112 
-121 SWTAV
+121 V
-126 PAAVPLALKGKRSA
+126 PAVVVLGYLFCFLHVFATSVSDAPKTCSPKQFACKDQLTCISKG
-140 RPRASSGQELGVLE
+140 
-154 QGRAWRG
+154 WRCDG
-161 QAGLVL
+161 EKDCPDG
-167 SRAAT
+167 SDESPD
-172 GAGMIWGRSATLG
+172 I
-185 AAFALRGDSC
+185 C
-195 AFCCLAGPQSKV
+195 PQRKTSK
-207 SRCQPNEHNCLGT
+207 CQPYEHNCLGT
-220 ELCIHMSK
+220 DICIPMDK
-228 LCNGLHDCFDGSDEG
+228 LCNYNHDCADGTDEG
-243 PHCREQLANC
+243 AFCKEYAHNC
-253 TALACQHHCVPTL
+253 TIWECQHHCAVTMT
-266 SGPACYCNNSFQL
+266 GPVCYCNTSYQL
-279 AEDRR
+279 AEDGK

-289 DECTVYGTCS
+289 DECTLYGTCS
-299 QTCTNTEGSYT
+299 QTCVNSEGSYS

-319 QPDNRSCK
+319 QPDNKSCK
-327 AKNEPVDRPPVLLI
+327 AKNEPVDRPTVLLI
-341 ANSQNILA
+341 ASTQNILA
-349 TYLSGA
+349 TYLSGT
-355 PVPNITPTSAKQ
+355 PVPTITPTDTKQ
-367 TTAMDFNYVEDT
+367 TTAMDFNYVEET
-379 VCWVHVGDSA
+379 VCWIHMGESPG
-389 SQTILKCAKIP
+389 QTTLNCAKIP
-400 NLKGFVEERSIN
+400 NLKGFTEERTIN

-448 GVTCVTLLDLELYNP
+448 GDTCVNLLDRELYNP
-463 KGIALDPAMGKV
+463 KGIALDPTMGKV

-543 QGILIEHL
+543 HGLLIEHL
-551 YGLTVFENY
+551 YDLTVFENY
-560 LYATNSDNA
+560 LYATNTDHA
-569 NAQQKTSV
+569 LGQQKTSV
-577 IRVNRFNSTEYQV
+577 IRINRFNSTEYQV

-619 QFGKPGGCSDI
+619 QYKKPGGCSDI
-630 CLLGNSHKTRTCR
+630 CLLSNNHKTRTCR

-667 YGKGRPGIIR
+667 YGRGRPGIIR
-677 GMDMGAKVP
+677 GMDIGAKVP

-699 RALDFHAETGF
+699 RALDFHASYGF
-710 IYFADTTSYL
+710 IYFADTTSFL
-720 IGRQKIDGT
+720 IGRQKIDGND
-729 ERETILKDGI
+729 RETILKEGI

-760 PKKTISVARLEKAA
+760 PKKTISVARLEKAS
-774 QTRKTLIEGKM
+774 QTRKTIIDGKM

-810 DSKRGKIER
+810 DSKRGKIEK
-819 AWMDGSNRNVFITSK
+819 AWMDGSNREVFVTSK
-834 TVLWPNGLSLDIP
+834 TVLWPNGLSIDIP
-847 AKILYWV
+847 QKTLYWV
-854 DAFYDRIEMVYLNG
+854 DAFYDRIEMIYLNG
-868 TERKIV
+868 TNRKIL
-874 YEGPELNHAFG
+874 YEGHELNHAFG
-885 LCHYSS
+885 LCHYTN
-891 FLFWTEYRSGS
+891 FLFWTEYRGGS
-902 IYRLDQAS
+902 IYRLDLAS
-910 KVVSLLRNERPPIF
+910 KTVTLLRNERPPIF

-935 VGSNKC
+935 VGSNAC
-941 RVNNGGCSSLCLAT
+941 RVNNGGCSSLCLAV
-955 PRGRQCACAEDQIL
+955 PGSRRCACAEDQIL
-969 GVDSVTCQAN
+969 DDDGVSCEAN
-979 PSYIPPPQCQPGEFA
+979 PLYVPPPQCQPGEFA

-1036 KNNRCIPN
+1036 ENNRCIPN

-1054 GNNEDESNST
+1054 GKSEDESNST
-1064 CSARTCSPN
+1064 CSARTCPPN
-1073 QFSCASGRCIP
+1073 QFSCTSGRCIP

-1094 CGDRSDESASC
+1094 CGDGSDESSSC

-1116 TCNNGRCININWRC
+1116 TCNSGRCININWRC
-1130 DNDNDCGDNSDEAGC
+1130 DNDNDCGDNSDEDGC
-1145 SHSCSSN
+1145 SHSCSST

-1158 GRCIPVHWTCD
+1158 GRCIPEHWTCD

-1221 CMDSSDEK
+1221 CMDASDEK

-1235 HVCDP
+1235 HACDP
-1240 NVKFGCKDSA
+1240 SVKFGCKDSA

-1261 DSDCEDNSDEENC
+1261 DSDCEDHSDEENC
-1274 ESLVCKPPSHTCAN
+1274 DSLICKSPSHTCAN
-1288 NTSICL
+1288 NTSMCL
-1294 PPEKLCDGSD
+1294 SPDKLCDGNN
-1304 DCGDGSDEGELCD
+1304 DCQDGSDEGELCD
-1317 QCSLNNGGCSHNC
+1317 QCSLYNGGCSHNC

-1336 GIVCSCPLGMEL
+1336 GIVCSCPLGMEP

-1357 QSYCAKHLKCSQ
+1357 QSYCAKHLRCSQ
-1369 KCEQDKYNVK
+1369 KCEQEKLHVK
-1379 CSCYEGWMLEPD
+1379 CSCYEGWVLEED
-1391 GESCR
+1391 NESC
-1396 SLDPFKPFIIFSN
+1396 SSTDPFKPFIIFSN
-1409 RHEIRRIDLHRGD
+1409 RHEIRRIDLNKKD

-1455 YRGKLLENGAL
+1455 YRGKLSESGAL
-1466 TSFEVVIQYGLATPE
+1466 TSFEVIIQYGLATPE

-1522 PRAIALDPRYGIL
+1522 PRAIALDPRNGIL

-1553 GAGRR
+1553 GEGRR

-1579 KRILWIDA
+1579 ERILWIDA
-1587 RSDAIYSALYD
+1587 RSDAIYSAKYD

-1605 LRGHE
+1605 LKGNE

-1615 FAVTLYGGEVYWTD
+1615 FAVTLYGGDVYWTD

-1637 ANKWTGHNVTV
+1637 ANKWTGHNVVV

-1662 HPSRQPLAP
+1662 HPSRQPQAP
-1671 NPCEANGGKGPC
+1671 NPCAANGGKGPC
-1683 SHLCLINY
+1683 SHLCLITY
-1691 NRTLSCA
+1691 NQGFSCA

-1705 DKDNMTC
+1705 SPDKKTC
-1712 YEFKKFLLYARQMEI
+1712 LEFKNFLLYARQMEI
-1727 RGVDIDNPYYNYI
+1727 RGVDVDNPYYNYI

-1784 TVVSADLPNAHGLSV
+1784 TVVSADLPNAHGLAV
-1799 DWISRNLFWTSYDAN
+1799 DWVSRNLFWTSYDAN

-1837 PHCLVVHPLRGKL
+1837 PHCLVVNPLQGKL

-1856 NISVANM
+1856 NISIANM
-1863 DGSNRTLL
+1863 DGSEQRVL
-1871 FTNQKGPVGL
+1871 FSNQKGPVGL
-1881 AIDYPESKLYWISSG
+1881 SIDFPDSKLYWISSG
-1896 NGTIN
+1896 IGTIN
-1901 RCNLDGSNLEVIE
+1901 RCNLNGTGLEAIGTMK
-1914 SVKGQ
+1914 SYLG
-1919 LSKATALAIMGDK
+1919 KATALAIMGDK
-1932 LWWADQAS
+1932 LWWADQAT
-1940 ERMGTCNKK
+1940 EKMGTCNKK
-1949 DGTEVTVL
+1949 DGSDPQVL
-1957 RNSTTLVMHMKVYDE
+1957 RKNTNLVMHMKVYDE
-1972 SIQQAGTNP
+1972 KIHTGTNK
-1981 CSMNNG
+1981 CSVNNG
-1987 DCSQLCLPTSET
+1987 DCSQLCLPTSENT
-1999 SRSCMCTAGYSLKS
+1999 RSCMCTAGYSLKS
-2013 GQQSCE
+2013 GQKSCE

-2031 GIRGIPLDPNDKSD
+2031 GIRGIPLDPLDKSD

-2057 GIDFHAENDT
+2057 GMDFHADNDT

-2134 ISQGLDKPRAITVHP
+2134 ISRGLDKPRAITVHP

-2165 ERSRLDGTERMVLVN
+2165 ERSRLDGSERSVLVD
-2180 VSISWPNGI
+2180 VSISWPNGVSI
-2189 SVDYEDGKLYWC
+2189 DYEEGKLYWC

-2214 TGENREVV
+2214 TGKNREVV
-2222 LSSNNMDMFSVSVF
+2222 LSNNNMDMFSVSVF

-2253 RGSKDNATESVSLRT
+2253 RGNKDNATESVSLRT

-2280 NRARQKGTNICAQN
+2280 NKDRQKGTNVCADN

-2301 CLFRGGGQRTCA
+2301 CLYRGGGQRTCA
-2313 CAHGMLSEDGVSCR
+2313 CAHGMLAENGLDCR

-2344 HLSDENNLNAP
+2344 HLSDESSLNAP
-2355 IKPFEDAE
+2355 VKPFEDHE
-2363 HMKNVIALAFDYRY
+2363 HMKNVIALAFDYRDSDN
-2377 GSKGSNRIFYSDIH
+2377 GGTRIFYSDIH
-2391 FGNIQQINDDGT
+2391 FGNIQQINHDGT
-2403 GRKTIVEN
+2403 GRKSVVEN

-2416 GLAYHRGWDTLYWTS
+2416 GLAYHRAWDTLYWTS

-2437 TRHTVDQSRLGA
+2437 SRHTVDQSRFGA
-2449 FERETVIT
+2449 FERETVVT
-2457 MSGDDHP
+2457 MSGIDHP

-2495 SNVLIIIDQDIRTPN
+2495 GNVLIIVDKDIRTPN

-2517 AEKIYFSDATL
+2517 AEKLYFSDATL
-2528 DKIERCEYDGSHRHV
+2528 DKIERCEYDGSHRYW
-2543 ILKSEPVHPF
+2543 ILKSDPVHPF

-2578 VGTDMKLLRVDIP
+2578 VGSDLKLLRVDIP

-2598 AVANDTDSCELS
+2598 AVANDTNSCELS
-2610 PCRVNNSGCQ
+2610 PCKNNNGGCQ

-2626 PKGHVNCS
+2626 ADGRVNCS
-2634 CRGERVLQEDFTC
+2634 CRGDRILQEDFTC
-2647 KALNSTCNMH
+2647 KAPNSTCNSH

-2666 CIDFSRTCDGVVH
+2666 CINYSLTCDGVAH
-2679 CKDKSDEK
+2679 CKDKADEK
-2687 QSYCSSRKC
+2687 QSYCSSRRC
-2696 KKGYLHCMNGR
+2696 KKGFQHCLNGR
-2707 CIASRYW
+2707 CISLSNW
-2714 CNGVDDCGDN
+2714 CNDMDDCGDN
-2724 SDEVPCNKTSCAA
+2724 SDEINCNKTNCSPD
-2737 TEFRC
+2737 EFRC
-2742 RDGTCIGNSSR
+2742 RDGSCAGNSSR
-2753 CNQFIDCE
+2753 CNQRIDCE
-2761 DASDEMNCTATDC
+2761 DASDEMNCNITDC
-2774 SGYFKLG
+2774 SYYFRLG
-2781 VKGTTFQK
+2781 VKGLTFQK
-2789 CEHTSLCYAPSWV
+2789 CEHTSLCYAPSWI
-2802 CDGAN
+2802 CDGSN
-2807 DCGDYSDER
+2807 DCGDFSDEM
-2816 NCPGGREPR
+2816 NCPGVKTPR
-2825 CPANYFAC
+2825 CPVNYFAC
-2833 PSGRCIPMTWTCDKE
+2833 QSGRCIPMSWTCDKE
-2848 DDCENGEDETHCSER
+2848 HDCENGEDETHC
-2863 QDKFCYPVQFECNN
+2863 DKFCTSVQFECSN
-2877 HRCISKLWV
+2877 HRCISKHWV
-2886 CDGADDCGDGSDED
+2886 CDGSDDCGDGSDEG
-2900 SRCRLTTCSTG
+2900 SHCQSTTCSPE
-2911 SFQCPGTYVCVPE
+2911 SYQCPSTHMCVPR

-2929 GDKDCADGADETLAA
+2929 GDKDCQDGADESINA
-2944 GCLYNNTC
+2944 GCLFNNTC
-2952 DEREFMCGNRQ
+2952 DSREFMCQNRQ
-2963 CIPKHFVC
+2963 CIPKQFVC
-2971 DHDDDCGDGSDESP
+2971 DHDFDCSDGSDESP
-2985 ECEYPTCG
+2985 ECKYPTCG
-2993 PHEFRCANGRCLSNS
+2993 PNEFRCANGRCLRNK
-3008 QWECDGEFDC
+3008 QWECDGEIDC
-3018 HDHSDEAPK
+3018 HDKSDEAPK
-3027 NPRCSSPENKCNDS
+3027 NPQCTSTEGRCNDT

-3050 IPEALLCDNNNDCAD
+3050 IPEHLLCDNNNDCED
-3065 GSDELNCFINECLNK
+3065 SSDEINCFVNECLSK
-3080 KMSGCSQE
+3080 RLSGCSQE
-3088 CEDLKIGYKCRCRPG
+3088 CEDQKIGYKCRCRPG
-3103 FRLKDDGK
+3103 YRLKDDGK
-3111 TCIDIDEC
+3111 TCVDIDEC
-3119 STTYPCSQKCINTLG
+3119 TTTYPCSQVCMNSIGSYRCI
-3134 SFKCLC
+3134 CAD
-3140 IEGYKLKPDNPTS
+3140 GYEARANDTKS
-3153 CKAVTDEE
+3153 CKVASSAEVEE
-3161 PFLIFANRYYLRKLN
+3161 PFLIFANRYYLRKLSLGGN
-3176 LDGSNYTLLKQ
+3176 NYTLLKQ

-3197 DYREQMIYWT
+3197 DYREEMIYWT

-3268 RTVLVNSGLREPRA
+3268 RTLLVNSGLREPRA
-3282 LVVDVQN
+3282 LVVDVKH
-3289 GYLYWTDWGDHSL
+3289 GYLFWTDWGDNSL

-3309 GTNRSVIVDTK
+3309 GTNRSVIVDSK

-3329 DYINSRIYWAD
+3329 DYVNDRIYWAD
-3340 AREDYIEFASL
+3340 AREDYIQFANL

-3374 DFIYWTDW
+3374 DYIYWTDW
-3382 ETKSINRAHKTTGAN
+3382 ETKSINRAHKTTGED
-3397 KTLLISTLHRPMDIH
+3397 KSMLISTLHRPMDIH
-3412 IYHPYRQPDVPN
+3412 IYHLYRQPDVPK
-3424 HPCKTNNAGCSNL
+3424 HPCKINNGGCSNL
-3437 CLLSPGGGHKCA
+3437 CLLSPGGAYKCA
-3449 CPTNFYLGSDG
+3449 CPTNFYLGADG

-3499 EDCPE
+3499 ADCPD

-3578 KDCPEVTCAP
+3578 RDCPEVTCAP

-3593 AITKRCIPRVWV
+3593 AVTKRCIPRVWV

-3614 GSDEPAN
+3614 ASDEPDN

-3647 DGEDDCGDGSDE
+3647 DGEDDCGDSSDE

-3681 VPGRWQCDYDNDC
+3681 VPGRWKCDYDNDC
-3694 GDNSDEESCTPR
+3694 GDNSDEETCTPR

-3731 DCADGSDEK
+3731 DCIDGSDEK
-3740 DCTPRCEFDQFQ
+3740 DCMVRCEADQFQ
-3752 CKNGH
+3752 CLNKH
-3757 CIPMRWRCDAD
+3757 CIPHRWRCDAD
-3768 ADCMDGTDEEDC
+3768 ADCMDGSDEENC
-3780 GTGVR
+3780 NNSVR

-3810 DCGDNSDENPEECLK
+3810 DCGDNSDEKPEECIN
-3825 FQCPP
+3825 FTCPP
-3830 NRPFRCKNDR
+3830 YRQFRCRNDR
-3840 VCLWI
+3840 ICLRVGLI
-3845 GRQCDG
+3845 CDG
-3851 IDNCGDNTD
+3851 IDNCGDGSD
-3860 EKDCESPTAKPKS
+3860 EEHCELTKKADS
-3873 CSQDKNEFLCENK
+3873 CDMEKEFQCQNK
-3886 KCISANLRCNFFD
+3886 KCISSNLLCDLFD
-3899 DCGDGSDEKSC
+3899 DCGDGSDEVNC
-3910 SHDHKSYDCM
+3910 SHDGKKLPDCKSNSTFCKEETKCVQIPNAVFCACKD
-3920 TNTTMCGDEAQCIQ
+3920 
-3934 SQPTSYCTCRRG
+3934 G
-3946 FQKVPDKNS
+3946 FQRIPGTNACRDT
-3955 CQDVNECLRF
+3955 NECLKF
-3965 GTCSQLCN
+3965 GVCSQLCN
-3973 NTKGSH
+3973 NTKGSYM
-3979 VCSCAKNFMKTD
+3979 CTCAKNFVKSNHT
-3991 NMCKAEGSEHQIL
+3991 CKANGTDQVL

-4010 KIRSMYPFN
+4010 EIRSLHPFN

-4024 EPAFQGDENV
+4024 EQAFRGDETV
-4034 RIDAMD
+4034 RIEAMD
-4040 IYVKGNKIYWTNWHT
+4040 VYVKGNRIYWSNWHT
-4055 GRISYCELP
+4055 GKISYRDLHVTT
-4064 ASSAASTASNRN
+4064 SSTTSNRN
-4076 RRQIDGGVTH
+4076 KRQITEWVTD
-4086 LNISGLKMPR
+4086 LDIPGLKMPR
-4096 GIAIDWVAGNIYWT
+4096 GIAVDWVAGNIYWT

-4120 QMKGENRKTLISGMI
+4120 QMKGEHRKTLISGMI

-4143 DPLRGTMYWSDWGN
+4143 DPLRSTMYWSDWGN

-4171 ETLVQDNIQWPTGL
+4171 ETLVEENIQWPTGL

-4197 DAKLSVIGSI
+4197 DAKLSIIGSI
-4207 RLNGTDP
+4207 RLNGTGAT
-4214 VVAIDNKKGLSHPFS
+4214 VVIDIKKGLTHPFS

-4243 NNRIFKIHKFGHK
+4243 NNLIFKVHKFGHGP
-4256 SVTNLTSGLNHA
+4256 VTNLTWGISHA

-4275 QYKQPEVTNPCDRK
+4275 QYKQPDVTNPCDRK

-4296 LSPSG
+4296 LSPTG

-4307 NGKRLDNGTCVV
+4307 NGRRLDNGTCML
-4319 IPSPTA
+4319 IPTPTQSPDA
-4325 SAVVPTTDT
+4325 PTPDSCTLE
-4334 CDLVCLNGGSCFLN
+4334 CMHGGHCFLN
-4348 ARKQAKCRCQPRYN
+4348 ARKQPKCRCLPTYD
-4362 GEKCQINQCWDY
+4362 GERCENDQCRDY
-4374 CQNGGMCAAS
+4374 CKNGGICA
-4384 PSGMPTCRCPTG
+4384 PSLTGIPTCRCPTG
-4396 FTGPRCNQQ
+4396 FTGSRCLQQ
-4405 VCTDYCLNNGSCT
+4405 TCTADYCQNNATCT
-4418 VNQGN
+4418 VNLGN
-4423 QPNCRCPPSFIGD
+4423 QPNCRCLSDYIGD
-4436 RCQYRQCFDYC
+4436 KCQYRKCSDYC
-4447 ENEGVCQM
+4447 ENGGVCQSM
-4455 TASGAK
+4455 ANGVK
-4461 QCRCPPQFEGAQCQE
+4461 QCRCTMAYEG
-4476 NKCSR
+4476 SR
-4481 CQEGKCSINKQNGEV
+4481 CEINRCNRCKDGKCSLHSGDV
-4496 SCICPDGKVAPSCLT
+4496 ICTCLDGRIAKSCLT
-4511 CDDYCM
+4511 CDNYCQN
-4517 HGGTCSIS
+4517 GGTCTYNSQ
-4525 DKTQLPE
+4525 TEMPE
-4532 CLCPVGMTGTRCED
+4532 CQCSSDMTGPTCEVFVGMTPH
-4546 FIVSEQQSNRTAS
+4546 SSKTAS
-4559 IIIPILLLLILLTV
+4559 IVIPIISLIVLILGV
-4573 VAFVWYKWRIKG
+4573 GFFVWYRHRMSG

-4610 YEGEPDDDVGELLD
+4610 YEGEPEDDVGDLLD
-4624 ADFALDPD
+4624 ADFTLDPD

-4665 LSRGADDDLADPLA
+4665 LRGGEDDFSDPLA

>member
-1 MGTRCARC
+1 MIITAYLSQGTN
-9 CLGTA
+9 
-14 WPQVLPVLRQRAGPR
+14 LPIPFFFL
-29 GGGGDLP
+29 
-36 GFKTG
+36 
-41 SSGVPWRVP
+41 
-50 QGCLACSARPSACG
+50 CLAPKTCSPKQFACKDQMTCISKG
-64 CPRTGC
+64 WRCDGEKDCP
-70 GGLQGARL
+70 
-78 LGRARWG
+78 
-85 WVRAPLPPCL
+85 
-95 LGAPL
+95 
-100 LCRLRAVMDKGK
+100 D
-112 LTPGGSCFS
+112 GSDESPDIC
-121 SWTAV
+121 
-126 PAAVPLALKGKRSA
+126 
-140 RPRASSGQELGVLE
+140 
-154 QGRAWRG
+154 
-161 QAGLVL
+161 
-167 SRAAT
+167 
-172 GAGMIWGRSATLG
+172 
-185 AAFALRGDSC
+185 
-195 AFCCLAGPQSKV
+195 PQSKV

-220 ELCIHMSK
+220 ELCIPMTK
-228 LCNGLHDCFDGSDEG
+228 LCNGERDCVDGSDEG
-243 PHCREQLANC
+243 PHCRELLANC
-253 TALACQHHCVPTL
+253 SALGCQHHCVPTL
-266 SGPACYCNNSFQL
+266 NGPMCYCNNSFQL
-279 AEDRR
+279 AEDGK

-289 DECTVYGTCS
+289 DECTIYGTCS
-299 QTCTNTEGSYT
+299 QTCTNHDGSYT

-319 QPDNRSCK
+319 QPDHKSCK

-341 ANSQNILA
+341 ANSQNIMA
-349 TYLSGA
+349 TYLNGGS
-355 PVPNITPTSAKQ
+355 VPNIIPTSTKQ
-367 TTAMDFNYVEDT
+367 TTAMDFNYVTDT
-379 VCWVHVGDSA
+379 VCWVHVGDS
-389 SQTILKCAKIP
+389 SFQTILKCAKIP
-400 NLKGFVEERSIN
+400 NLKGFVEERTIN

-433 FVDDIDDRIFVCNKN
+433 FVDDIDDRIFVCNKD

-463 KGIALDPAMGKV
+463 KGIALDPTMGKV

-491 DGQNRTKLVDSKIV
+491 DGQNRTKLVDTKIV

-543 QGILIEHL
+543 QGILVKHL

-569 NAQQKTSV
+569 NTQQKTSV
-577 IRVNRFNSTEYQV
+577 IRVNRFNSSDFQV

-596 GGALHIYHQR
+596 GGALHVYHQR
-606 RQPTVRS
+606 RQPKVRS
-613 HACEPD
+613 HACEPGM
-619 QFGKPGGCSDI
+619 FGKPGGCSDI

-819 AWMDGSNRNVFITSK
+819 AWMDGSNRSIFITSK

-847 AKILYWV
+847 GKVLYWV
-854 DAFYDRIEMVYLNG
+854 DAFYDRIEMVMLDG
-868 TERKIV
+868 SERKIV
-874 YEGPELNHAFG
+874 YDGSELNHAFG
-885 LCHYSS
+885 LCHYDNY
-891 FLFWTEYRSGS
+891 LFWTEYRSGS
-902 IYRLDQAS
+902 IYRLDQNTKA
-910 KVVSLLRNERPPIF
+910 VTLLRNERPPIF

-935 VGSNKC
+935 VGSNSC
-941 RVNNGGCSSLCLAT
+941 RVNNGGCSSLCLAI
-955 PRGRQCACAEDQIL
+955 PKGRHCACAEDQIL
-969 GVDSVTCQAN
+969 GPDSVTCQAN
-979 PSYIPPPQCQPGEFA
+979 PSYVPPPQCQTGEFA
-994 CKNNR
+994 CKNSR

-1036 KNNRCIPN
+1036 ENNRCIPN

-1054 GNNEDESNST
+1054 GSNEDESNST
-1064 CSARTCSPN
+1064 CSARTCPAN
-1073 QFSCASGRCIP
+1073 QFSCTSGRCIP
-1084 ISWTCDLDDD
+1084 LSWTCDLDDD

-1116 TCNNGRCININWRC
+1116 TCHNGRCININWRC

-1197 TDEFQCRLDGLCIPM
+1197 TDEFQCRLDALCIPM
-1212 RWRCDGDTD
+1212 RWHCDGDTD

-1261 DSDCEDNSDEENC
+1261 DNDCEDNSDEENC

-1288 NTSICL
+1288 TTSICL
-1294 PPEKLCDGSD
+1294 PPEKLCDGND
-1304 DCGDGSDEGELCD
+1304 DCGDGSDEGKLCD
-1317 QCSLNNGGCSHNC
+1317 LCSLNNGGCSHNC

-1336 GIVCSCPLGMEL
+1336 GIACSCPLGMEL

-1369 KCEQDKYNVK
+1369 KCEQNKYSVK

-1409 RHEIRRIDLHRGD
+1409 RHEIRRIDLYRGD

-1455 YRGKLLENGAL
+1455 YRGKLHENGGD
-1466 TSFEVVIQYGLATPE
+1466 FEVVIQYGLATPE

-1512 TTLLAGDIEH
+1512 STLLAGDIEH
-1522 PRAIALDPRYGIL
+1522 PRAIALDPIL

-1553 GAGRR
+1553 GEGRR
-1558 TIHKETGS
+1558 VIHKETGS

-1671 NPCEANGGKGPC
+1671 NPCEANGGKGLC
-1683 SHLCLINY
+1683 SHLCLINFNSTY
-1691 NRTLSCA
+1691 SCA

-1705 DKDNMTC
+1705 GKDNTTC

-1740 ISFTVPDIDNVTVV
+1740 NSFTVPDIDNVTVV

-1784 TVVSADLPNAHGLSV
+1784 TVVSADLPNAHGLAV

-1837 PHCLVVHPLRGKL
+1837 PHCLIVHPLKGKL

-1863 DGSNRTLL
+1863 DGSGRSLL

-1881 AIDYPESKLYWISSG
+1881 SIDYQENKLYWISSG
-1896 NGTIN
+1896 SGTIN
-1901 RCNLDGSNLEVIE
+1901 RCNLDGSSLEVLE
-1914 SVKGQ
+1914 TMKAHLG
-1919 LSKATALAIMGDK
+1919 KATALAIMGDK

-1940 ERMGTCNKK
+1940 EKMGTCNKK
-1949 DGTEVTVL
+1949 DGSGAVVL
-1957 RNSTTLVMHMKVYDE
+1957 RNSTTLVMHMKIYDE
-1972 SIQQAGTNP
+1972 NIQQQGPNP
-1981 CSMNNG
+1981 CSVKNG
-1987 DCSQLCLPTSET
+1987 DCSQLCLPTSGST
-1999 SRSCMCTAGYSLKS
+1999 RSCMCTAGYSLKS

-2031 GIRGIPLDPNDKSD
+2031 GIRGIPLDPSDKSD

-2165 ERSRLDGTERMVLVN
+2165 ERSRLDGTGRVVLIN
-2180 VSISWPNGI
+2180 TSISWPNGI

-2214 TGENREVV
+2214 TGDKREVV
-2222 LSSNNMDMFSVSVF
+2222 LANNNMDMFSVSVF
-2236 EDYIYWSDRT
+2236 EDYVYWSDRT

-2253 RGSKDNATESVSLRT
+2253 RGNKDNASEIVFLRT

-2280 NRARQKGTNICAQN
+2280 NRARQKGTNVCAQN

-2301 CLFRGGGQRTCA
+2301 CLYRGEGQRTCA
-2313 CAHGMLSEDGVSCR
+2313 CAHGMLSEDSVSCR

-2355 IKPFEDAE
+2355 IKPFEDGE
-2363 HMKNVIALAFDYRY
+2363 HMKNVIALAFDYRH

-2391 FGNIQQINDDGT
+2391 FGNIQQINDDGS
-2403 GRKTIVEN
+2403 GRRTIVEN

-2437 TRHTVDQSRLGA
+2437 TRHTVNQTREGA
-2449 FERETVIT
+2449 FDRDTVIT

-2495 SNVLIIIDQDIRTPN
+2495 VNMITIIDKDIRTPN
-2510 GLAIDHR
+2510 GLAIDHK

-2528 DKIERCEYDGSHRHV
+2528 DKIERCEYDGSKRYV
-2543 ILKSEPVHPF
+2543 ILKAEPVHPF

-2578 VGTDMKLLRVDIP
+2578 VGSGMKHLRIDIP

-2598 AVANDTDSCELS
+2598 AVANDTNSCELS
-2610 PCRVNNSGCQ
+2610 LCRVNNGGCQ
-2620 DLCLLT
+2620 DLCFLT
-2626 PKGHVNCS
+2626 AMGEVNCS
-2634 CRGERVLQEDFTC
+2634 CRGERILQDDLTC
-2647 KALNSTCNMH
+2647 RAPNSSCNMH
-2657 DEFECGNGD
+2657 NEFECGNGD
-2666 CIDFSRTCDGVVH
+2666 CIDFSQTCDSVAH

-2687 QSYCSSRKC
+2687 SSYCNSRKC
-2696 KKGYLHCMNGR
+2696 KKGYLHCTNKR
-2707 CIASRYW
+2707 CVPIADW
-2714 CNGVDDCGDN
+2714 CNGIDNCGDN
-2724 SDEVPCNKTSCAA
+2724 SDEVPCNKTSCAP

-2742 RDGTCIGNSSR
+2742 RDGTCISNSSR
-2753 CNQFIDCE
+2753 CNQQIDCE

-2774 SGYFKLG
+2774 SSFFRLG
-2781 VKGTTFQK
+2781 IKSTTFQK
-2789 CEHTSLCYAPSWV
+2789 CEHTSMCYVPSWV
-2802 CDGAN
+2802 CDGSN
-2807 DCGDYSDER
+2807 DCGDYSDEQ
-2816 NCPGGREPR
+2816 NCPGVRKSK
-2825 CPANYFAC
+2825 CPANFFAC
-2833 PSGRCIPMTWTCDKE
+2833 SSGRCIPMTWTCDKE
-2848 DDCENGEDETHCSER
+2848 NDCENGEDETHCS
-2863 QDKFCYPVQFECNN
+2863 KCLKFECNN
-2877 HRCISKLWV
+2877 HRCISKQWV
-2886 CDGADDCGDGSDED
+2886 CDGTDDCGDGSDED
-2900 SRCRLTTCSTG
+2900 HRCRHTTCAAG
-2911 SFQCPGTYVCVPE
+2911 SFQCPNTYVCVPQH
-2924 RWLCD
+2924 WLCD
-2929 GDKDCADGADETLAA
+2929 GDKDCADGDDESLAA

-2952 DEREFMCGNRQ
+2952 DERDFMCNNRQ

-2971 DHDDDCGDGSDESP
+2971 DHDDDCGDGSDESAD
-2985 ECEYPTCG
+2985 CEYLTCG
-2993 PHEFRCANGRCLSNS
+2993 PNEFRCANGRCLTHKL
-3008 QWECDGEFDC
+3008 WECDGEFDC
-3018 HDHSDEAPK
+3018 HDQSDEAPK
-3027 NPRCSSPENKCNDS
+3027 NPRCSSPESKCNDT
-3041 FFLCKNGKC
+3041 FFLCHNEHC
-3050 IPEALLCDNNNDCAD
+3050 ISNNLLCDNNNDCGD

-3080 KMSGCSQE
+3080 KQSGCSQE

-3119 STTYPCSQKCINTLG
+3119 TTTYPCSQLCINTHG

-3140 IEGYKLKPDNPTS
+3140 VNGYMPKPDDPTS
-3153 CKAVTDEE
+3153 CKAVTDE
-3161 PFLIFANRYYLRKLN
+3161 PFLIFANRYYLRKLS

-3197 DYREQMIYWT
+3197 DYRAQMIYWT

-3221 NGSNVQVLHRTG
+3221 NGSNVQVCVC
-3233 LSNPDGLAVDWVGG
+3233 NPDGLAVDWVGG

-3282 LVVDVQN
+3282 LVVDVRN

-3309 GTNRSVIVDTK
+3309 GTNRSIIVDTK

-3351 DGSNRHTVLS
+3351 DGSNRHIVLS

-3374 DFIYWTDW
+3374 DYIYWTDW
-3382 ETKSINRAHKTTGAN
+3382 ETKSINRAHKTTGTN
-3397 KTLLISTLHRPMDIH
+3397 KSVLISTLHRPMDIH
-3412 IYHPYRQPDVPN
+3412 IFHPYRQPDVPN
-3424 HPCKTNNAGCSNL
+3424 HPCKINNGGCSNL
-3437 CLLSPGGGHKCA
+3437 CLLSPGGGFKCA
-3449 CPTNFYLGSDG
+3449 CPTNFYLGANG
-3460 KTCVSN
+3460 KTCISN

-3499 EDCPE
+3499 ENCPE

-3540 CDIHVCLPSQF
+3540 CEVHVCLPSQF

-3621 CTQMTCGVDEFRCK
+3621 CSKKLPCFM
-3635 DSGRCIPARWKC
+3635 
-3647 DGEDDCGDGSDE
+3647 
-3659 PKEECDERTCEP
+3659 P

-3676 KNNRC
+3676 RNNRC

-3694 GDNSDEESCTPR
+3694 GDNSDEERCSMCPFRPVLGQRDVCMRGRSLFLGFPIQSQLGRRSKMEPR

-3731 DCADGSDEK
+3731 DCADGSDEVRRHRAEPGLACCGILGEGETK
-3740 DCTPRCEFDQFQ
+3740 CKPRCDQDQFQ
-3752 CKNGH
+3752 CKSGH
-3757 CIPMRWRCDAD
+3757 CIPLRWRCDAD
-3768 ADCMDGTDEEDC
+3768 ADCMDGSDEEDC
-3780 GTGVR
+3780 GTRVR

-3810 DCGDNSDENPEECLK
+3810 DCGDNSDENHEECLK

-3851 IDNCGDNTD
+3851 IDNCGDGTD
-3860 EKDCESPTAKPKS
+3860 EQFCGES
-3873 CSQDKNEFLCENK
+3873 CSHEKNEFLCRNR
-3886 KCISANLRCNFFD
+3886 KCISADLRCNLFD
-3899 DCGDGSDEKSC
+3899 DCGDGSDEDDC
-3910 SHDHKSYDCM
+3910 SQGERTYGCH
-3920 TNTTMCGDEAQCIQ
+3920 TNVTMCGNEAKCIQ
-3934 SQPTSYCTCRRG
+3934 TPSSVYCTCRSG
-3946 FQKVPDKNS
+3946 FQKVADKNS
-3955 CQDVNECLRF
+3955 CEDINECLNF
-3965 GTCSQLCN
+3965 GVCSQLCN
-3973 NTKGSH
+3973 NTKGSYM
-3979 VCSCAKNFMKTD
+3979 CTCAKNFMKTSVG
-3991 NMCKAEGSEHQIL
+3991 CLPGSEYQIL

-4010 KIRSMYPFN
+4010 KIRSMYLFN

-4034 RIDAMD
+4034 RIAAMD
-4040 IYVKGNKIYWTNWHT
+4040 VYVKGNKIYWTNWHT
-4055 GRISYCELP
+4055 GRISCRELP
-4064 ASSAASTASNRN
+4064 SS
-4076 RRQIDGGVTH
+4076 
-4086 LNISGLKMPR
+4086 ISGLKMPR

-4157 HPKIETAAMDGTLR
+4157 HPKIETAAMDGTQR

-4214 VVAIDNKKGLSHPFS
+4214 VVAIDSKKGLSHPFS

-4243 NNRIFKIHKFGHK
+4243 NNHIFKIHKFGHG
-4256 SVTNLTSGLNHA
+4256 SVTNLTAGLNHA

-4275 QYKQPEVTNPCDRK
+4275 QYKQPDVTNPCDRK

-4307 NGKRLDNGTCVV
+4307 NGRRLDNGNF
-4319 IPSPTA
+4319 PP
-4325 SAVVPTTDT
+4325 TDT

-4348 ARKQAKCRCQPRYN
+4348 ARKQPKCRCQPRYS
-4362 GEKCQINQCWDY
+4362 GDKCQHDQCADY
-4374 CQNGGMCAAS
+4374 CQNGGTCAAS
-4384 PSGMPTCRCPTG
+4384 LSGMPTCRCPNG
-4396 FTGPRCNQQ
+4396 FTGSQCNKQ
-4405 VCTDYCLNNGSCT
+4405 VCADYCLNNGSCT

-4423 QPNCRCPPSFIGD
+4423 QANCRCPAAYTGD
-4436 RCQYRQCFDYC
+4436 KCEFRLCSDYC
-4447 ENEGVCQM
+4447 ENNGVCHL
-4455 TASGAK
+4455 TASGTH
-4461 QCRCPPQFEGAQCQE
+4461 QCRCPPNFYGDRCQH
-4476 NKCSR
+4476 NKCDR
-4481 CQEGKCSINKQNGEV
+4481 CLKGNCSINKQTGNV
-4496 SCICPDGKVAPSCLT
+4496 TCMWVLGKPTVLLPCVPFGALGTGCQGVLKFPLPPVLSLQVQKRSAPHPSGKFLQQVPPGQSQAWHSHYLRYCVTLPQNLTFADFCSCLFF
-4511 CDDYCM
+4511 
-4517 HGGTCSIS
+4517 
-4525 DKTQLPE
+4525 P
-4532 CLCPVGMTGTRCED
+4532 
-4546 FIVSEQQSNRTAS
+4546 
-4559 IIIPILLLLILLTV
+4559 IP
-4573 VAFVWYKWRIKG
+4573 R

-4610 YEGEPDDDVGELLD
+4610 YEGDPDTDDVGELLD

-4632 KPTNFTNPVYATL
+4632 KSGRQHGTGKRSGDAPEKPAVPLAWLSLTPFLSLSLLPPQPTNFTNPVYATL

-4665 LSRGADDDLADPLA
+4665 LAGDGGARDTV

>member
-1 MGTRCARC
+1 MVSHKAEALATVLLV
-9 CLGTA
+9 LGILHSLEVTA
-14 WPQVLPVLRQRAGPR
+14 PA
-29 GGGGDLP
+29 
-36 GFKTG
+36 
-41 SSGVPWRVP
+41 
-50 QGCLACSARPSACG
+50 
-64 CPRTGC
+64 
-70 GGLQGARL
+70 
-78 LGRARWG
+78 
-85 WVRAPLPPCL
+85 
-95 LGAPL
+95 
-100 LCRLRAVMDKGK
+100 RAVDAPKTCSPKQFVCKDKITCISKGWRCDGEK
-112 LTPGGSCFS
+112 DCPDGSDESPDVC
-121 SWTAV
+121 
-126 PAAVPLALKGKRSA
+126 PH
-140 RPRASSGQELGVLE
+140 
-154 QGRAWRG
+154 
-161 QAGLVL
+161 
-167 SRAAT
+167 SRV
-172 GAGMIWGRSATLG
+172 
-185 AAFALRGDSC
+185 
-195 AFCCLAGPQSKV
+195 SK
-207 SRCQPNEHNCLGT
+207 CPPNEYQCLGT
-220 ELCIHMSK
+220 ELCIHLSK
-228 LCNGLHDCFDGSDEG
+228 LCNGVHDCSDGWDEG
-243 PHCREQLANC
+243 PHCREFALNC
-253 TALACQHHCVPTL
+253 THFGCQYNCSVTQN
-266 SGPACYCNNSFQL
+266 GPACYCKSGFEID
-279 AEDRR
+279 ADSRTCR
-284 SCKDF
+284 DS
-289 DECTVYGTCS
+289 DECAVYGTCS
-299 QTCTNTEGSYT
+299 QTCTNSEGSYT

-327 AKNEPVDRPPVLLI
+327 AKNEPVDRLPVLLI
-341 ANSQNILA
+341 ANSQNIQA
-349 TYLSGA
+349 TSLSG
-355 PVPNITPTSAKQ
+355 TPLHNLLSASTKQ
-367 TTAMDFNYVEDT
+367 TTAMDFSYAEET
-379 VCWVHVGDSA
+379 VCWIHVGDAPA
-389 SQTILKCAKIP
+389 STQLKCAKIP
-400 NLKGFVEERSIN
+400 NLKGFTDERVVN

-433 FVDDIDDRIFVCNKN
+433 FVDDVDDRIFVCNKD
-448 GVTCVTLLDLELYNP
+448 GATCVTLLDHELYNP

-543 QGILIEHL
+543 QGLLIEHL

-569 NAQQKTSV
+569 HMQQKTSV
-577 IRVNRFNSTEYQV
+577 IRVNRFNSSDYHV

-596 GGALHIYHQR
+596 GGALHVYHQR

-619 QFGKPGGCSDI
+619 QFGKAGGCSDI

-677 GMDMGAKVP
+677 GMDMNARVP
-686 DEHMIPIENLMNP
+686 DEYMIPIENLMNP
-699 RALDFHAETGF
+699 RALDFHSESGF
-710 IYFADTTSYL
+710 IYFADATSYL

-739 HNVEGIAVDWMG
+739 HTVEGIAVDWMA

-760 PKKTISVARLEKAA
+760 PKKTISVARLEKAS

-791 VVDPLNGWMYWT
+791 VVDPLHGWMYWS

-810 DSKRGKIER
+810 ESKRGKIER
-819 AWMDGSNRNVFITSK
+819 AWMDGTNRNVFLTSK

-847 AKILYWV
+847 QGVLYWV
-854 DAFYDRIEMVYLNG
+854 DAYYDRIEMVYLNNS
-868 TERKIV
+868 ERKTV
-874 YEGPELNHAFG
+874 YDGQELNHAFG
-885 LCHYSS
+885 LCHYKH
-891 FLFWTEYRSGS
+891 FLFWNEYRSGS
-902 IYRLDQAS
+902 IYKLDQET
-910 KVVSLLRNERPPIF
+910 KTVTLLRNERPPIF

-935 VGSNKC
+935 GSNAC
-941 RVNNGGCSSLCLAT
+941 RVNNGGCSSLCLAI
-955 PRGRQCACAEDQIL
+955 PDGRRCACAEDQIL
-969 GVDSVTCQAN
+969 DADNVSCKAN
-979 PSYIPPPQCQPGEFA
+979 PSYIPPPQCQAGEFA
-994 CKNNR
+994 CKNSR

-1029 PSDRFKC
+1029 PPDRFKC
-1036 KNNRCIPN
+1036 QNNRCIPN

-1054 GNNEDESNST
+1054 GNDEDESNTT
-1064 CSARTCSPN
+1064 CSARTCPPN

-1084 ISWTCDLDDD
+1084 NSWTCDLDDD
-1094 CGDRSDESASC
+1094 CGDRSDEPASC

-1145 SHSCSSN
+1145 SHSCSSA

-1158 GRCIPVHWTCD
+1158 GRCIPEHWTCD

-1197 TDEFQCRLDGLCIPM
+1197 IDEFQCRMDGLCIPM

-1221 CMDSSDEK
+1221 CMDLSDEK

-1235 HVCDP
+1235 HMCDP
-1240 NVKFGCKDSA
+1240 AVKFGCRDSA

-1274 ESLVCKPPSHTCAN
+1274 DPMMCKLSSHVCAN
-1288 NTSICL
+1288 DSSICL
-1294 PPEKLCDGSD
+1294 PAEKLCDGKD
-1304 DCGDGSDEGELCD
+1304 DCPDGSDEGELCD
-1317 QCSLNNGGCSHNC
+1317 LCALGNGGCSHNC

-1336 GIVCSCPLGMEL
+1336 GISCSCPLGMEL
-1348 GADNKTCQI
+1348 EADNKTCQI
-1357 QSYCAKHLKCSQ
+1357 QSFCAKHLKCSQ
-1369 KCEQDKYNVK
+1369 RCQQEKYLVM
-1379 CSCYEGWMLEPD
+1379 CSCYEGWELEPD
-1391 GESCR
+1391 KESCR
-1396 SLDPFKPFIIFSN
+1396 STDPFQPFIIFSN
-1409 RHEIRRIDLHRGD
+1409 RHEIRRIDLHKGD
-1422 YSVLVPGLR
+1422 FSVLVPGLR

-1442 SSLYWTDVVEDKI
+1442 STLYWTDVVEDKI
-1455 YRGKLLENGAL
+1455 YRGKLPESGAL
-1466 TSFEVVIQYGLATPE
+1466 TSYEVVIQYGLATPE

-1512 TTLLAGDIEH
+1512 TTLLAGDVEH

-1543 LPRIE
+1543 QPRIE

-1553 GAGRR
+1553 GEGRR
-1558 TIHKETGS
+1558 TIHKETS
-1566 GGWPNGLTVDYLE
+1566 NGGWPNGLTVDYLE
-1579 KRILWIDA
+1579 LRILWIDA
-1587 RSDAIYSALYD
+1587 RSDAIYSAQYD
-1598 GTGHIEV
+1598 GTGLIEV

-1615 FAVTLYGGEVYWTD
+1615 FAVTMYGGEVYWTD

-1662 HPSRQPLAP
+1662 HPSRQPEAP
-1671 NPCEANGGKGPC
+1671 NPCAANGGKGPC

-1691 NRTLSCA
+1691 NQTLSCA

-1705 DKDNMTC
+1705 SPDNHTC
-1712 YEFKKFLLYARQMEI
+1712 FESRQFLLYARQIEI

-1754 DYDALEQRIYWSDVR
+1754 DYDAQEHRIYWSDVR

-1784 TVVSADLPNAHGLSV
+1784 TVVSADLPNAHGLAV
-1799 DWISRNLFWTSYDAN
+1799 DWVSRNLFWTSYDTN

-1837 PHCLVVHPLRGKL
+1837 PHCLVLHPILGKL

-1856 NISVANM
+1856 NISSANM
-1863 DGSNRTLL
+1863 DGTNHTIL

-1881 AIDYPESKLYWISSG
+1881 SIDYQEEYLYWISSR
-1896 NGTIN
+1896 NSTIS
-1901 RCNLDGSNLEVIE
+1901 RCRLDGSALEVIE
-1914 SVKGQ
+1914 GVRGK
-1919 LSKATALAIMGDK
+1919 LTKATALAIMGDK
-1932 LWWADQAS
+1932 LWWADQGTDQI
-1940 ERMGTCNKK
+1940 GTCDKK
-1949 DGTEVTVL
+1949 DGGNWKVL
-1957 RNSTTLVMHMKVYDE
+1957 RNSTSPMMHMKVYNE
-1972 SIQQAGTNP
+1972 TAQQGTNL
-1981 CSMNNG
+1981 CSKNNG
-1987 DCSQLCLPTSET
+1987 DCSQLCLPTSPT
-1999 SRSCMCTAGYSLKS
+1999 TRACMCTAGYSLRS

-2031 GIRGIPLDPNDKSD
+2031 GIRGIPLEPTDKSD
-2045 ALVPVSGTSLAV
+2045 ALVPMSGTSLAV

-2134 ISQGLDKPRAITVHP
+2134 ISQGLDKPRAVTVHP
-2149 EKGYLF
+2149 AKGYLF
-2155 WTEWGQYPRI
+2155 WTEWGLYPRI
-2165 ERSRLDGTERMVLVN
+2165 EKSRLDGSQRSVLVN

-2189 SVDYEDGKLYWC
+2189 SIDYEEGMLYWC
-2201 DARTDKI
+2201 DARMDKI
-2208 ERIDLE
+2208 ERINLE

-2222 LSSNNMDMFSVSVF
+2222 LASNNMDMFSVSIF
-2236 EDYIYWSDRT
+2236 EGYIYWSDRT

-2253 RGSKDNATESVSLRT
+2253 RGNKDNATDSVSLRT

-2280 NRARQKGTNICAQN
+2280 NRARQQGTNICKDN

-2301 CLFRGGGQRTCA
+2301 CLYRGNGQRTCA
-2313 CAHGMLSEDGVSCR
+2313 CAHGMLAEDGRACR

-2344 HLSDENNLNAP
+2344 HLSDESNLNAP
-2355 IKPFEDAE
+2355 IKPFEDPE
-2363 HMKNVIALAFDYRY
+2363 HMKNVIALTFDYR
-2377 GSKGSNRIFYSDIH
+2377 GGGGKGANRIFFSDIH

-2403 GRKTIVEN
+2403 DRKTVVEN

-2416 GLAYHRGWDTLYWTS
+2416 GLAYHRAWDTLYWTS
-2431 YTTSTI
+2431 YSTSTI
-2437 TRHTVDQSRLGA
+2437 ARHTVDQTRAGA
-2449 FERETVIT
+2449 YDRDTVVT

-2464 RAFVLDECQNLMFWT
+2464 RAFVLDECQDLMFWT
-2479 NWNEQHPS
+2479 NWNEQRPS

-2495 SNVLIIIDQDIRTPN
+2495 GNVVVIIGSDIRTPN

-2517 AEKIYFSDATL
+2517 AEKLYFSDATL
-2528 DKIERCEYDGSHRHV
+2528 DKIERCEYDGSRRHV
-2543 ILKSEPVHPF
+2543 ILKNEPVHPF

-2566 WVRRAVQRANKY
+2566 WVRRAVLRADKY
-2578 VGTDMKLLRVDIP
+2578 VGGDMKVLRADIP

-2598 AVANDTDSCELS
+2598 AVANDTNSCEFS
-2610 PCRVNNSGCQ
+2610 PCRVNNGGCQ

-2626 PKGHVNCS
+2626 AEGRVNCT
-2634 CRGERVLQEDFTC
+2634 CRGDRKLMDDTTC
-2647 KALNSTCNMH
+2647 SSVNSTCSVV
-2657 DEFECGNGD
+2657 EQFECGNGD
-2666 CIDFSRTCDGVVH
+2666 CISYNLTCDGVAH

-2687 QSYCSSRKC
+2687 QSYCASRMC
-2696 KKGYLHCMNGR
+2696 KKGYRRCMNGR
-2707 CIASRYW
+2707 CVAHRYW
-2714 CNGVDDCGDN
+2714 CNSVDNCGDN
-2724 SDEVPCNKTSCAA
+2724 SDELPCNMTLC
-2737 TEFRC
+2737 TMEEFQC
-2742 RDGTCIGNSSR
+2742 RDGSCISSSGR
-2753 CNQFIDCE
+2753 CNQVIDCE
-2761 DASDEMNCTATDC
+2761 DASDEMNCTSTDC
-2774 SGYFKLG
+2774 SSYFRLG
-2781 VKGTTFQK
+2781 VKGVTFQK
-2789 CEHTSLCYAPSWV
+2789 CEMTTLCYAPSWV
-2802 CDGAN
+2802 CDGSN

-2816 NCPGGREPR
+2816 NCPDKQKLK
-2825 CPANYFAC
+2825 CPTNFFAC
-2833 PSGRCIPMTWTCDKE
+2833 PSGRCIPMSWTCDKE
-2848 DDCENGEDETHCSER
+2848 NDCENGADEMHC
-2863 QDKFCYPVQFECNN
+2863 DKFCSSTQFECGN
-2877 HRCISKLWV
+2877 HRCISSRWV

-2900 SRCRLTTCSTG
+2900 SRCKTKTCSPEA
-2911 SFQCPGTYVCVPE
+2911 FQCPGSHICVPQ
-2924 RWLCD
+2924 RWKCD
-2929 GDKDCADGADETLAA
+2929 GDRDCPDGADESTKA
-2944 GCLYNNTC
+2944 GCVFNNTC
-2952 DEREFMCGNRQ
+2952 SELEFMCQNQQ

-2971 DHDDDCGDGSDESP
+2971 DHDRDCSDGSDESP

-2993 PHEFRCANGRCLSNS
+2993 PNEFRCANGRCLINRH
-3008 QWECDGEFDC
+3008 WECDGEFDC
-3018 HDHSDEAPK
+3018 HDQSDEAPK
-3027 NPRCSSPENKCNDS
+3027 NPRCTGSEKKCNDS
-3041 FFLCKNGKC
+3041 FFLCKNGNC
-3050 IPEALLCDNNNDCAD
+3050 INETLLCDRNNDCGD
-3065 GSDELNCFINECLNK
+3065 GSDELNCFINECLNSK
-3080 KMSGCSQE
+3080 LSGCSQL
-3088 CEDLKIGYKCRCRPG
+3088 CEDLKIGYKCRCNPG

-3111 TCIDIDEC
+3111 TCVDIDEC
-3119 STTYPCSQKCINTLG
+3119 NTTFPCSQRCINTHG
-3134 SFKCLC
+3134 SFHCLC
-3140 IEGYKLKPDNPTS
+3140 VEGFEVRPSDPTS
-3153 CKAVTDEE
+3153 CKSTSDEE

-3221 NGSNVQVLHRTG
+3221 NGSDVQVLHRTS

-3268 RTVLVNSGLREPRA
+3268 RTVLVNTGLREPRA
-3282 LVVDVQN
+3282 VAVDVRN
-3289 GYLYWTDWGDHSL
+3289 GYLYWSDWGDHPH
-3302 IGKIGMD
+3302 IGRIGMD
-3309 GTNRSVIVDTK
+3309 GTNRSVIVKTK

-3329 DYINSRIYWAD
+3329 DFINDRIYWAD
-3340 AREDYIEFASL
+3340 AREDYIEFANL
-3351 DGSNRHTVLS
+3351 DGTNRHTVQRLTNLPGCLPAVLN

-3367 FALTLFE
+3367 FAMTLFE
-3374 DFIYWTDW
+3374 EFIYWTDW
-3382 ETKSINRAHKTTGAN
+3382 ETKSINRAHKTLGTN
-3397 KTLLISTLHRPMDIH
+3397 KTMLISTLHRPMDIH
-3412 IYHPYRQPDVPN
+3412 IFHSYRQPEVSN
-3424 HPCKTNNAGCSNL
+3424 HPCQTDNGGCSNL
-3437 CLLSPGGGHKCA
+3437 CLLSPGGGYKCA
-3449 CPTNFYLGSDG
+3449 CPTNFYLSNDG
-3460 KTCVSN
+3460 RTCMSN

-3499 EDCPE
+3499 ADCPE

-3514 STGICTNPAFIC
+3514 GTGICTNPAYIC

-3551 KCTNTN
+3551 KCTHPS

-3569 DNCGDGEDE
+3569 DNCGEGEDE

-3647 DGEDDCGDGSDE
+3647 DGEDDCGDASDE

-3694 GDNSDEESCTPR
+3694 GDNSDEDKCVPR
-3706 PCSESEFSCANGRC
+3706 QCSESEFACTNGRC

-3731 DCADGSDEK
+3731 DCADGSDENGCDVK
-3740 DCTPRCEFDQFQ
+3740 CDNDQFQ

-3757 CIPMRWRCDAD
+3757 CIPIRWRCDRD
-3768 ADCMDGTDEEDC
+3768 ADCMDGSDEEKCDS
-3780 GTGVR
+3780 GAGR
-3785 TCPLDEFQCNNT
+3785 NCPLDEFQCNNT

-3810 DCGDNSDENPEECLK
+3810 DCGDNSDENPEECMK

-3830 NRPFRCKNDR
+3830 NRPFRCHNDR

-3860 EKDCESPTAKPKS
+3860 EQDCEPSAATPS
-3873 CSQDKNEFLCENK
+3873 CEKDEFRCSNGH
-3886 KCISANLRCNFFD
+3886 CISSTLRCNFFN
-3899 DCGDGSDEKSC
+3899 DCEDEGSDELGCKKESSKNHC
-3910 SHDHKSYDCM
+3910 QSNRTVC
-3920 TNTTMCGDEAQCIQ
+3920 TEWGEAQCVTNG
-3934 SQPTSYCTCRRG
+3934 SDSFCSCKPG
-3946 FQKVPDKNS
+3946 FQKTESNRCEDK
-3955 CQDVNECLRF
+3955 NECLQF
-3965 GTCSQLCN
+3965 GLCSHICN
-3973 NTKGSH
+3973 NTLGSYK
-3979 VCSCAKNFMKTD
+3979 CSCHKNFIKINDT
-3991 NMCKAEGSEHQIL
+3991 CKADYHNRQVL

-4010 KIRSMYPFN
+4010 EIRSLDPSL
-4019 PNSAY
+4019 PNWVY
-4024 EPAFQGDENV
+4024 EQTFQGDANV

-4040 IYVKGNKIYWTNWHT
+4040 LHLKRNRIFWTNWHT
-4055 GRISYCELP
+4055 GRISYYELP
-4064 ASSAASTASNRN
+4064 ESSPNSNSNRN
-4076 RRQIDGGVTH
+4076 RRQSENRVTD
-4086 LNISGLKMPR
+4086 LEIPGLKMPR
-4096 GIAIDWVAGNIYWT
+4096 GIAVDWVADNIYWT

-4120 QMKGENRKTLISGMI
+4120 HMDGLNRKTLISGMI
-4135 DEPHAIVV
+4135 DEPYAIVV
-4143 DPLRGTMYWSDWGN
+4143 DPQRGTMYWADWGN
-4157 HPKIETAAMDGTLR
+4157 HPKIETAAMDGTMR
-4171 ETLVQDNIQWPTGL
+4171 ETLVQENIQWPTGL
-4185 AVDYHNERLYWA
+4185 AVDYFNERLYWA
-4197 DAKLSVIGSI
+4197 DAKLSVIGSV

-4214 VVAIDNKKGLSHPFS
+4214 VVAISSHKNKLHHPFS

-4243 NNRIFKIHKFGHK
+4243 NNFVFRVNKFGK
-4256 SVTNLTSGLNHA
+4256 GPMENLTTGINHA

-4275 QYKQPEVTNPCDRK
+4275 RYKQPEMTNPCDRK

-4307 NGKRLDNGTCVV
+4307 NGHTLDNGTCVEV
-4319 IPSPTA
+4319 PSPTQ
-4325 SAVVPTTDT
+4325 SPSSPTTGT
-4334 CDLVCLNGGSCFLN
+4334 CNIQCLNGGSCFLN
-4348 ARKQAKCRCQPRYN
+4348 ARKQAKCRCQPNYS
-4362 GEKCQINQCWDY
+4362 GDKCEINQCRDY
-4374 CQNGGMCAAS
+4374 CQNGGTCTAS
-4384 PSGMPTCRCPTG
+4384 PTGIPTCRCPTG
-4396 FTGPRCNQQ
+4396 FTGPSCNQHT
-4405 VCTDYCLNNGSCT
+4405 CKDYCQNNGNCT

-4423 QPNCRCPPSFIGD
+4423 QPTCRCPSDFLGD
-4436 RCQYRQCFDYC
+4436 KCQYRKCEGYC
-4447 ENEGVCQM
+4447 
-4455 TASGAK
+4455 
-4461 QCRCPPQFEGAQCQE
+4461 
-4476 NKCSR
+4476 
-4481 CQEGKCSINKQNGEV
+4481 
-4496 SCICPDGKVAPSCLT
+4496 L
-4511 CDDYCM
+4511 
-4517 HGGTCSIS
+4517 HGGTCQQTANGTKLCRCVPQYDGWMCEI
-4525 DKTQLPE
+4525 DKCHYCKEGKCIPTNPNKPTGEVTCNCSSGVIAPSCYTCADYCVHGE
-4532 CLCPVGMTGTRCED
+4532 CTTNSRTRLQECKCQAGYGGQRCED
-4546 FIVSEQQSNRTAS
+4546 KVTTLDSTENSGRTAS
-4559 IIIPILLLLILLTV
+4559 IVIPILLLLLAALLIVGTV
-4573 VAFVWYKWRIKG
+4573 VWYRRRMRG
-4585 AKGFQHQRMTNG
+4585 AKGFTHQRMTNG
-4597 AMNVEIGNPTYKM
+4597 AMNVEIGNPAYKI
-4610 YEGEPDDDVGELLD
+4610 YEGEPDDDAGELLD
-4624 ADFALDPD
+4624 SDFTLDPD

-4650 NSRNSL
+4650 SSRNSL
-4656 ASTDEKREL
+4656 ASTDEKKEL
-4665 LSRGADDDLADPLA
+4665 LSRGEEDLGDPLA

>member
-1 MGTRCARC
+1 MCINPTSWTE
-9 CLGTA
+9 L
-14 WPQVLPVLRQRAGPR
+14 V
-29 GGGGDLP
+29 
-36 GFKTG
+36 
-41 SSGVPWRVP
+41 
-50 QGCLACSARPSACG
+50 
-64 CPRTGC
+64 
-70 GGLQGARL
+70 
-78 LGRARWG
+78 
-85 WVRAPLPPCL
+85 CL
-95 LGAPL
+95 L
-100 LCRLRAVMDKGK
+100 
-112 LTPGGSCFS
+112 SHS
-121 SWTAV
+121 
-126 PAAVPLALKGKRSA
+126 
-140 RPRASSGQELGVLE
+140 
-154 QGRAWRG
+154 
-161 QAGLVL
+161 
-167 SRAAT
+167 
-172 GAGMIWGRSATLG
+172 
-185 AAFALRGDSC
+185 
-195 AFCCLAGPQSKV
+195 
-207 SRCQPNEHNCLGT
+207 
-220 ELCIHMSK
+220 
-228 LCNGLHDCFDGSDEG
+228 
-243 PHCREQLANC
+243 
-253 TALACQHHCVPTL
+253 
-266 SGPACYCNNSFQL
+266 
-279 AEDRR
+279 
-284 SCKDF
+284 
-289 DECTVYGTCS
+289 
-299 QTCTNTEGSYT
+299 
-310 CSCVEGYLL
+310 
-319 QPDNRSCK
+319 
-327 AKNEPVDRPPVLLI
+327 
-341 ANSQNILA
+341 
-349 TYLSGA
+349 
-355 PVPNITPTSAKQ
+355 
-367 TTAMDFNYVEDT
+367 
-379 VCWVHVGDSA
+379 
-389 SQTILKCAKIP
+389 
-400 NLKGFVEERSIN
+400 
-412 ISLSLHH
+412 
-419 VEQMAIDWLTGNFY
+419 
-433 FVDDIDDRIFVCNKN
+433 
-448 GVTCVTLLDLELYNP
+448 
-463 KGIALDPAMGKV
+463 KV

-577 IRVNRFNSTEYQV
+577 IRVNRFNSTEYQPAAAAPLCV
-590 VTRVDK
+590 
-596 GGALHIYHQR
+596 A
-606 RQPTVRS
+606 VRS

-630 CLLGNSHKTRTCR
+630 CLLGNSHKSRTCR

-699 RALDFHAETGF
+699 RALDFHAETGY

-819 AWMDGSNRNVFITSK
+819 AWMDGSNRNIFITSK

-854 DAFYDRIEMVYLNG
+854 DAYYDRIEMVYLNG
-868 TERKIV
+868 TDRKIV

-885 LCHYSS
+885 LCHYSN

-902 IYRLDQAS
+902 IYRLEQAS
-910 KVVSLLRNERPPIF
+910 KAVSLLRNERPPIF

-969 GVDSVTCQAN
+969 GPDSVTCQAN

-1191 PPGGCH
+1191 PAHHPQG
-1197 TDEFQCRLDGLCIPM
+1197 DGLGGMAQRAHCGLSGEEDPLDRCQT
-1212 RWRCDGDTD
+1212 RW
-1221 CMDSSDEK
+1221 
-1229 NCEGVT
+1229 
-1235 HVCDP
+1235 
-1240 NVKFGCKDSA
+1240 
-1250 RCISKAWVCDG
+1250 
-1261 DSDCEDNSDEENC
+1261 
-1274 ESLVCKPPSHTCAN
+1274 
-1288 NTSICL
+1288 
-1294 PPEKLCDGSD
+1294 
-1304 DCGDGSDEGELCD
+1304 
-1317 QCSLNNGGCSHNC
+1317 
-1330 TVAPGE
+1330 
-1336 GIVCSCPLGMEL
+1336 CPL
-1348 GADNKTCQI
+1348 
-1357 QSYCAKHLKCSQ
+1357 
-1369 KCEQDKYNVK
+1369 
-1379 CSCYEGWMLEPD
+1379 
-1391 GESCR
+1391 
-1396 SLDPFKPFIIFSN
+1396 
-1409 RHEIRRIDLHRGD
+1409 
-1422 YSVLVPGLR
+1422 
-1431 NTIALDFHLNQ
+1431 
-1442 SSLYWTDVVEDKI
+1442 
-1455 YRGKLLENGAL
+1455 L
-1466 TSFEVVIQYGLATPE
+1466 TSL
-1481 GLAVD
+1481 
-1486 WIAGNIYWVESN
+1486 
-1498 LDQIEVAKLDGTMR
+1498 
-1512 TTLLAGDIEH
+1512 TLIS
-1522 PRAIALDPRYGIL
+1522 PR
-1535 FWTDWDAS
+1535 
-1543 LPRIE
+1543 
-1548 AASMS
+1548 
-1553 GAGRR
+1553 
-1558 TIHKETGS
+1558 H
-1566 GGWPNGLTVDYLE
+1566 
-1579 KRILWIDA
+1579 

-1705 DKDNMTC
+1705 DKDNTTC

-1799 DWISRNLFWTSYDAN
+1799 DWVSRNLFWTSYDAN

-1901 RCNLDGSNLEVIE
+1901 RCDLDGSNLEVIE
-1914 SVKGQ
+1914 SLRSQ

-1949 DGTEVTVL
+1949 DGSEVTVL

-1981 CSMNNG
+1981 CSQNNG
-1987 DCSQLCLPTSET
+1987 DCSQLCLPTSES

-2236 EDYIYWSDRT
+2236 EEYIYWSDRT

-2253 RGSKDNATESVSLRT
+2253 RGNKDNATESVSLRT

-2280 NRARQKGTNICAQN
+2280 NR
-2294 NGGCQQL
+2294 
-2301 CLFRGGGQRTCA
+2301 
-2313 CAHGMLSEDGVSCR
+2313 DGVSCR

-2403 GRKTIVEN
+2403 GRKTIVERTL
-2411 VGSVE
+2411 
-2416 GLAYHRGWDTLYWTS
+2416 LAS
-2431 YTTSTI
+2431 
-2437 TRHTVDQSRLGA
+2437 
-2449 FERETVIT
+2449 
-2457 MSGDDHP
+2457 
-2464 RAFVLDECQNLMFWT
+2464 LMFWT

-2495 SNVLIIIDQDIRTPN
+2495 ANVLIIIDQDIRTPN
-2510 GLAIDHR
+2510 GLAIDHK

-2610 PCRVNNSGCQ
+2610 PCRVNNGGCQ

-2647 KALNSTCNMH
+2647 KAVNSTCNVH
-2657 DEFECGNGD
+2657 EEFECGNGE
-2666 CIDFSRTCDGVVH
+2666 CIDFSRTCDGVVN

-2696 KKGYLHCMNGR
+2696 KKGFLHCMNGR
-2707 CIASRYW
+2707 CVASRYW
-2714 CNGVDDCGDN
+2714 CDGVDNCGDN
-2724 SDEVPCNKTSCAA
+2724 SDEVPCNRFLSA
-2737 TEFRC
+2737 
-2742 RDGTCIGNSSR
+2742 
-2753 CNQFIDCE
+2753 
-2761 DASDEMNCTATDC
+2761 ATDC
-2774 SGYFKLG
+2774 SSYFRLG

-2807 DCGDYSDER
+2807 DCGDFSDER
-2816 NCPGGREPR
+2816 NCPVGGRKPK
-2825 CPANYFAC
+2825 CPSNYFAC

-2848 DDCENGEDETHCSER
+2848 DDCENGEDEAQCSER

-2900 SRCRLTTCSTG
+2900 SRCRLTTCSSG

-2993 PHEFRCANGRCLSNS
+2993 PHEFRCQNGRCLSNR

-3041 FFLCKNGKC
+3041 FFLCKNGNC
-3050 IPEALLCDNNNDCAD
+3050 ISEALLCDNNNDCAD

-3080 KMSGCSQE
+3080 KLSGCSQE

-3134 SFKCLC
+3134 SYKCLC
-3140 IEGYKLKPDNPTS
+3140 TEGYKLRPDNPTS

-3221 NGSNVQVLHRTG
+3221 NGSNVQVGTGGIHRITG
-3233 LSNPDGLAVDWVGG
+3233 KIRGFLGKAA
-3247 NLYWCD
+3247 
-3253 KGRDTIEVSKLNGAY
+3253 KGRPQIQQNAY
-3268 RTVLVNSGLREPRA
+3268 FEEFLWFPAHHLLCFTPS
-3282 LVVDVQN
+3282 
-3289 GYLYWTDWGDHSL
+3289 YLYWTDWGDHSL

-3424 HPCKTNNAGCSNL
+3424 HPCKTNNGGCSNL

-3694 GDNSDEESCTPR
+3694 GDNSDEESCSTCHPSVPAVPR
-3706 PCSESEFSCANGRC
+3706 VGHCSGDRFGPPQPGQGCPCAIHALLWGSADPVPDPVPVPALSLSLSLSHPCLPLEHQSPTAKPKSCSQDKNEFLCMNRKCISANLRC
-3720 IAGRWKCDGDH
+3720 NFFD
-3731 DCADGSDEK
+3731 DCGDGSDEEFCSPEHKSYDCKTNTTMCGDEAHCVQYQSTSYCTCRRGFQKVPDKNFCQVKFQCPPNRPFRCKNDRVCLWIGRQCDGIDNCGDNTDEKDCGGSMAFTAHQEMETVK
-3740 DCTPRCEFDQFQ
+3740 DCTPRCEFDQFK

-3768 ADCMDGTDEEDC
+3768 ADCMDGSDEENC

-3810 DCGDNSDENPEECLK
+3810 DCGDNSDENPEEC
-3825 FQCPP
+3825 
-3830 NRPFRCKNDR
+3830 
-3840 VCLWI
+3840 
-3845 GRQCDG
+3845 
-3851 IDNCGDNTD
+3851 
-3860 EKDCESPTAKPKS
+3860 CE
-3873 CSQDKNEFLCENK
+3873 
-3886 KCISANLRCNFFD
+3886 
-3899 DCGDGSDEKSC
+3899 
-3910 SHDHKSYDCM
+3910 
-3920 TNTTMCGDEAQCIQ
+3920 
-3934 SQPTSYCTCRRG
+3934 
-3946 FQKVPDKNS
+3946 
-3955 CQDVNECLRF
+3955 
-3965 GTCSQLCN
+3965 
-3973 NTKGSH
+3973 
-3979 VCSCAKNFMKTD
+3979 
-3991 NMCKAEGSEHQIL
+3991 
-4004 YIADDN
+4004 
-4010 KIRSMYPFN
+4010 
-4019 PNSAY
+4019 
-4024 EPAFQGDENV
+4024 
-4034 RIDAMD
+4034 
-4040 IYVKGNKIYWTNWHT
+4040 
-4055 GRISYCELP
+4055 
-4064 ASSAASTASNRN
+4064 
-4076 RRQIDGGVTH
+4076 
-4086 LNISGLKMPR
+4086 
-4096 GIAIDWVAGNIYWT
+4096 
-4110 DSGRDVIEVA
+4110 
-4120 QMKGENRKTLISGMI
+4120 
-4135 DEPHAIVV
+4135 
-4143 DPLRGTMYWSDWGN
+4143 TMYWSDWGN

-4256 SVTNLTSGLNHA
+4256 PVTNLTSGLNHA

-4319 IPSPTA
+4319 VPSPTV
-4325 SAVVPTTDT
+4325 SPVVPTTDT
-4334 CDLVCLNGGSCFLN
+4334 CDLECLNGGSCFLN
-4348 ARKQAKCRCQPRYN
+4348 ARKQAKCRCQPHYSGDR
-4362 GEKCQINQCWDY
+4362 CQINQCSGF
-4374 CQNGGMCAAS
+4374 CQNGGTCAAS

-4405 VCTDYCLNNGSCT
+4405 VCSGYCQHNGSCS

-4423 QPNCRCPPSFIGD
+4423 QPSCRCPPSFIGD

-4447 ENEGVCQM
+4447 ENDGVCQM

-4481 CQEGKCSINKQNGEV
+4481 CQEGKCSINKQSGEV
-4496 SCICPDGKVAPSCLT
+4496 SCICPDGKIAPSCLT
-4511 CDDYCM
+4511 CDNFCL

-4525 DKTQLPE
+4525 DKSQLPE
-4532 CLCPVGMTGTRCED
+4532 C
-4546 FIVSEQQSNRTAS
+4546 Q
-4559 IIIPILLLLILLTV
+4559 
-4573 VAFVWYKWRIKG
+4573 
-4585 AKGFQHQRMTNG
+4585 
-4597 AMNVEIGNPTYKM
+4597 
-4610 YEGEPDDDVGELLD
+4610 
-4624 ADFALDPD
+4624 
-4632 KPTNFTNPVYATL
+4632 
-4645 YMGAH
+4645 
-4650 NSRNSL
+4650 
-4656 ASTDEKREL
+4656 
-4665 LSRGADDDLADPLA
+4665 

>member
-1 MGTRCARC
+1 
-9 CLGTA
+9 
-14 WPQVLPVLRQRAGPR
+14 
-29 GGGGDLP
+29 
-36 GFKTG
+36 
-41 SSGVPWRVP
+41 
-50 QGCLACSARPSACG
+50 
-64 CPRTGC
+64 
-70 GGLQGARL
+70 
-78 LGRARWG
+78 
-85 WVRAPLPPCL
+85 
-95 LGAPL
+95 
-100 LCRLRAVMDKGK
+100 
-112 LTPGGSCFS
+112 
-121 SWTAV
+121 
-126 PAAVPLALKGKRSA
+126 
-140 RPRASSGQELGVLE
+140 
-154 QGRAWRG
+154 
-161 QAGLVL
+161 
-167 SRAAT
+167 
-172 GAGMIWGRSATLG
+172 
-185 AAFALRGDSC
+185 
-195 AFCCLAGPQSKV
+195 
-207 SRCQPNEHNCLGT
+207 
-220 ELCIHMSK
+220 
-228 LCNGLHDCFDGSDEG
+228 
-243 PHCREQLANC
+243 
-253 TALACQHHCVPTL
+253 
-266 SGPACYCNNSFQL
+266 
-279 AEDRR
+279 
-284 SCKDF
+284 
-289 DECTVYGTCS
+289 
-299 QTCTNTEGSYT
+299 
-310 CSCVEGYLL
+310 
-319 QPDNRSCK
+319 
-327 AKNEPVDRPPVLLI
+327 
-341 ANSQNILA
+341 
-349 TYLSGA
+349 
-355 PVPNITPTSAKQ
+355 
-367 TTAMDFNYVEDT
+367 
-379 VCWVHVGDSA
+379 
-389 SQTILKCAKIP
+389 
-400 NLKGFVEERSIN
+400 
-412 ISLSLHH
+412 
-419 VEQMAIDWLTGNFY
+419 
-433 FVDDIDDRIFVCNKN
+433 
-448 GVTCVTLLDLELYNP
+448 
-463 KGIALDPAMGKV
+463 
-475 FFTDYGQI
+475 
-483 PKVERCDM
+483 
-491 DGQNRTKLVDSKIV
+491 
-505 FPHGITLDLVNRLV
+505 
-519 YWADA
+519 
-524 YLDYIEVVDYEGKN
+524 
-538 RHTII
+538 
-543 QGILIEHL
+543 
-551 YGLTVFENY
+551 
-560 LYATNSDNA
+560 
-569 NAQQKTSV
+569 
-577 IRVNRFNSTEYQV
+577 
-590 VTRVDK
+590 
-596 GGALHIYHQR
+596 
-606 RQPTVRS
+606 
-613 HACEPD
+613 
-619 QFGKPGGCSDI
+619 
-630 CLLGNSHKTRTCR
+630 
-643 CRSGFSLGSDG
+643 
-654 KSCKKPEH
+654 
-662 ELFLV
+662 
-667 YGKGRPGIIR
+667 
-677 GMDMGAKVP
+677 
-686 DEHMIPIENLMNP
+686 
-699 RALDFHAETGF
+699 
-710 IYFADTTSYL
+710 
-720 IGRQKIDGT
+720 
-729 ERETILKDGI
+729 
-739 HNVEGIAVDWMG
+739 
-751 NNLYWTDDG
+751 
-760 PKKTISVARLEKAA
+760 
-774 QTRKTLIEGKM
+774 
-785 THPRAI
+785 
-791 VVDPLNGWMYWT
+791 
-803 DWEEDPK
+803 
-810 DSKRGKIER
+810 
-819 AWMDGSNRNVFITSK
+819 
-834 TVLWPNGLSLDIP
+834 
-847 AKILYWV
+847 
-854 DAFYDRIEMVYLNG
+854 
-868 TERKIV
+868 
-874 YEGPELNHAFG
+874 
-885 LCHYSS
+885 
-891 FLFWTEYRSGS
+891 
-902 IYRLDQAS
+902 
-910 KVVSLLRNERPPIF
+910 
-924 EIRMYDAQQQQ
+924 
-935 VGSNKC
+935 
-941 RVNNGGCSSLCLAT
+941 
-955 PRGRQCACAEDQIL
+955 
-969 GVDSVTCQAN
+969 
-979 PSYIPPPQCQPGEFA
+979 
-994 CKNNR
+994 
-999 CIQERWKCDGD
+999 
-1010 NDCLDNSD
+1010 
-1018 EAPELCHQHTC
+1018 
-1029 PSDRFKC
+1029 
-1036 KNNRCIPN
+1036 
-1044 RWLCDGDNDC
+1044 
-1054 GNNEDESNST
+1054 
-1064 CSARTCSPN
+1064 
-1073 QFSCASGRCIP
+1073 
-1084 ISWTCDLDDD
+1084 
-1094 CGDRSDESASC
+1094 
-1105 AYPTCFPLTQF
+1105 
-1116 TCNNGRCININWRC
+1116 
-1130 DNDNDCGDNSDEAGC
+1130 
-1145 SHSCSSN
+1145 
-1152 QFKCNS
+1152 
-1158 GRCIPVHWTCD
+1158 
-1169 GDNDCGDYS
+1169 
-1178 DETHANCTNQATR
+1178 ATR

-1212 RWRCDGDTD
+1212 RWHCDGDTD

-1348 GADNKTCQI
+1348 GSDNKTCQI

-1705 DKDNMTC
+1705 DKDNTTC

-1799 DWISRNLFWTSYDAN
+1799 DWVSRNLFWTSYDAN

-1914 SVKGQ
+1914 SVKSQ

-1981 CSMNNG
+1981 CSLNNG

-2105 WIAGNIY
+2105 WIAGEPGRSGWAVREGARLGVHRPLSAGNIY

-2236 EDYIYWSDRT
+2236 EEYIYWSDRT

-2253 RGSKDNATESVSLRT
+2253 RGNKDNATESVSLRT

-2301 CLFRGGGQRTCA
+2301 CLFRGSGQRTCA

-2363 HMKNVIALAFDYRY
+2363 HMKNVIALAFDYSY

-2495 SNVLIIIDQDIRTPN
+2495 ANVLIIIDQDIRTPN
-2510 GLAIDHR
+2510 GLAIDHK

-2610 PCRVNNSGCQ
+2610 PCRVNNGGCQ
-2620 DLCLLT
+2620 DLCLPT
-2626 PKGHVNCS
+2626 PKGHVKCS

-2647 KALNSTCNMH
+2647 KALNSTCNVH
-2657 DEFECGNGD
+2657 NDFECGNGD

-2707 CIASRYW
+2707 CVASRFW

-2742 RDGTCIGNSSR
+2742 RDGSCIGNSSR

-2774 SGYFKLG
+2774 SSYFRLG
-2781 VKGTTFQK
+2781 VKGITFQK

-2816 NCPGGREPR
+2816 NCPGGRKPK

-2900 SRCRLTTCSTG
+2900 SRCRLTTCSAG

-2993 PHEFRCANGRCLSNS
+2993 PHEFRCANGRCLSNR

-3080 KMSGCSQE
+3080 KLSGCSQE

-3134 SFKCLC
+3134 SYKCLC
-3140 IEGYKLKPDNPTS
+3140 IEGYKLRPDHPTS

-3187 GLNNAVALDF
+3187 VQGGHSPTWPPGMRARTLRWGRRWAQRVSPGCDEDALRHHPDQRGVPCCPTSAGKHPCFVPTGSSPHRPQQPRRVGCGLGG
-3197 DYREQMIYWT
+3197 RQPP
-3207 DVTTQGSMIRRMHI
+3207 GSA
-3221 NGSNVQVLHRTG
+3221 SLC
-3233 LSNPDGLAVDWVGG
+3233 SF
-3247 NLYWCD
+3247 
-3253 KGRDTIEVSKLNGAY
+3253 VS
-3268 RTVLVNSGLREPRA
+3268 S
-3282 LVVDVQN
+3282 
-3289 GYLYWTDWGDHSL
+3289 YLYWTDWGDHSL

-3621 CTQMTCGVDEFRCK
+3621 CSKKQRGGGGEPDREQRCSPCLLACPSLPV
-3635 DSGRCIPARWKC
+3635 SGAVLTPVPV
-3647 DGEDDCGDGSDE
+3647 SSL
-3659 PKEECDERTCEP
+3659 PDERTCEP

-3768 ADCMDGTDEEDC
+3768 ADCMDGTDEENC

-3873 CSQDKNEFLCENK
+3873 CSQDKNEFLCKNK

-3899 DCGDGSDEKSC
+3899 DCGDGSDEESC

-3920 TNTTMCGDEAQCIQ
+3920 TNTTMCGDEAHCVQ
-3934 SQPTSYCTCRRG
+3934 SQSTTYCTCRRG
-3946 FQKVPDKNS
+3946 FQKLPDKNS
-3955 CQDVNECLRF
+3955 CQDINECLRF

-4055 GRISYCELP
+4055 GRISYRELP
-4064 ASSAASTASNRN
+4064 ASSSASTASNRN

-4256 SVTNLTSGLNHA
+4256 AVTNLTSGLNHA

-4296 LSPSG
+4296 LSP
-4301 PVCTCP
+4301 
-4307 NGKRLDNGTCVV
+4307 
-4319 IPSPTA
+4319 
-4325 SAVVPTTDT
+4325 
-4334 CDLVCLNGGSCFLN
+4334 
-4348 ARKQAKCRCQPRYN
+4348 
-4362 GEKCQINQCWDY
+4362 
-4374 CQNGGMCAAS
+4374 
-4384 PSGMPTCRCPTG
+4384 
-4396 FTGPRCNQQ
+4396 
-4405 VCTDYCLNNGSCT
+4405 
-4418 VNQGN
+4418 
-4423 QPNCRCPPSFIGD
+4423 
-4436 RCQYRQCFDYC
+4436 
-4447 ENEGVCQM
+4447 
-4455 TASGAK
+4455 
-4461 QCRCPPQFEGAQCQE
+4461 
-4476 NKCSR
+4476 
-4481 CQEGKCSINKQNGEV
+4481 
-4496 SCICPDGKVAPSCLT
+4496 
-4511 CDDYCM
+4511 
-4517 HGGTCSIS
+4517 
-4525 DKTQLPE
+4525 
-4532 CLCPVGMTGTRCED
+4532 
-4546 FIVSEQQSNRTAS
+4546 
-4559 IIIPILLLLILLTV
+4559 
-4573 VAFVWYKWRIKG
+4573 
-4585 AKGFQHQRMTNG
+4585 
-4597 AMNVEIGNPTYKM
+4597 
-4610 YEGEPDDDVGELLD
+4610 
-4624 ADFALDPD
+4624 
-4632 KPTNFTNPVYATL
+4632 
-4645 YMGAH
+4645 
-4650 NSRNSL
+4650 
-4656 ASTDEKREL
+4656 
-4665 LSRGADDDLADPLA
+4665 

>member
-1 MGTRCARC
+1 MPSFRTDVPVVVALGFLVCVLHVHATSVNDAPKTCSSRHFTCKDQVTCISNGWRCDNEKDC
-9 CLGTA
+9 
-14 WPQVLPVLRQRAGPR
+14 P
-29 GGGGDLP
+29 D
-36 GFKTG
+36 G
-41 SSGVPWRVP
+41 SDEDPEI
-50 QGCLACSARPSACG
+50 
-64 CPRTGC
+64 CP
-70 GGLQGARL
+70 
-78 LGRARWG
+78 
-85 WVRAPLPPCL
+85 
-95 LGAPL
+95 
-100 LCRLRAVMDKGK
+100 
-112 LTPGGSCFS
+112 
-121 SWTAV
+121 
-126 PAAVPLALKGKRSA
+126 
-140 RPRASSGQELGVLE
+140 
-154 QGRAWRG
+154 
-161 QAGLVL
+161 
-167 SRAAT
+167 
-172 GAGMIWGRSATLG
+172 
-185 AAFALRGDSC
+185 DSKI
-195 AFCCLAGPQSKV
+195 SK
-207 SRCQPNEHNCLGT
+207 CQPNEHNCIGT
-220 ELCIHMSK
+220 EICIPMGK
-228 LCNGLHDCFDGSDEG
+228 LCNGHTDCADGSDEG
-243 PHCREQLANC
+243 PFCREYAHNC
-253 TALACQHHCVPTL
+253 TISGCQHNCASTT
-266 SGPACYCNNSFQL
+266 SGPVCYCNTSFQL
-279 AEDRR
+279 ADDGK
-284 SCKDF
+284 SCNDF
-289 DECTVYGTCS
+289 DECTLYGTCS
-299 QTCTNTEGSYT
+299 QTCQNTEGSYT
-310 CSCVEGYLL
+310 CRCVEGYLL
-319 QPDNRSCK
+319 QPDNKSCK
-327 AKNEPVDRPPVLLI
+327 AKNEPVDRPTVLLI
-341 ANSQNILA
+341 ASTQNILA
-349 TYLSGA
+349 TYLNGA
-355 PVPNITPTSAKQ
+355 PVPTINPTSTKQ
-367 TTAMDFNYVEDT
+367 TTAMDFNYVEET
-379 VCWVHVGDSA
+379 VCWINMGDTP
-389 SQTILKCAKIP
+389 SQTTLNCAKIP
-400 NLKGFVEERSIN
+400 NLKGFTEERTIN
-412 ISLSLHH
+412 ISLSLHN

-448 GVTCVTLLDLELYNP
+448 GDTCVTLLDRELFNP

-491 DGQNRTKLVDSKIV
+491 DGQDRTKLVESKIV

-543 QGILIEHL
+543 QGLLIEHL

-560 LYATNSDNA
+560 LYATNTDHA
-569 NAQQKTSV
+569 NVQQKTSV
-577 IRVNRFNSTEYQV
+577 IRVNRFNSTEHQV

-613 HACEPD
+613 HACELD
-619 QFGKPGGCSDI
+619 QYKKPGGCSDI
-630 CLLGNSHKTRTCR
+630 CLLSSNHKTKTCR

-667 YGKGRPGIIR
+667 YGRGRPGIIR
-677 GMDMGAKVP
+677 GMDMGANIP

-699 RALDFHAETGF
+699 RALDFHAEYGF
-710 IYFADTTSYL
+710 VYFADTTSFL

-729 ERETILKDGI
+729 GRENILQEGI
-739 HNVEGIAVDWMG
+739 HNVEGLAVDWMG

-774 QTRKTLIEGKM
+774 QSRKTLVEGKM

-819 AWMDGSNRNVFITSK
+819 AWMDGTNRSIFVTSK
-834 TVLWPNGLSLDIP
+834 AVLWPNGLSIDIP
-847 AKILYWV
+847 NKILYWV

-868 TERKIV
+868 TSRKAV

-885 LCHYSS
+885 LCHYGN

-902 IYRLDQAS
+902 ILRLDQVS
-910 KVVSLLRNERPPIF
+910 KVVTHLRNERPPIF

-935 VGSNKC
+935 VGSNAC
-941 RVNNGGCSSLCLAT
+941 RVNNGGCSSLCLAV
-955 PRGRQCACAEDQIL
+955 PGSRQCACAEDQIL
-969 GVDSVTCQAN
+969 DDDGVTCNGN

-994 CKNNR
+994 CTNSR

-1018 EAPELCHQHTC
+1018 EAPDLCHQHTC

-1036 KNNRCIPN
+1036 ENNRCIPN

-1054 GNNEDESNST
+1054 GNGEDESNST
-1064 CSARTCSPN
+1064 CSARTCPPN
-1073 QFSCASGRCIP
+1073 HFSCTSGRCIP
-1084 ISWTCDLDDD
+1084 SSWTCDLDDD
-1094 CGDRSDESASC
+1094 CGDRSDESSTC
-1105 AYPTCFPLTQF
+1105 AYPTCFPHTQF
-1116 TCNNGRCININWRC
+1116 TCNSGRCININWRC
-1130 DNDNDCGDNSDEAGC
+1130 DNDNDCGDNSDEDGC
-1145 SHSCSSN
+1145 SHSCSST

-1158 GRCIPVHWTCD
+1158 GRCIPEHWTCD

-1197 TDEFQCRLDGLCIPM
+1197 TDEFQCRLDGLCIPS

-1221 CMDSSDEK
+1221 CMDTSDEK
-1229 NCEGVT
+1229 NCDGVT
-1235 HVCDP
+1235 HACDP

-1261 DSDCEDNSDEENC
+1261 DNDCEDSSDEENC
-1274 ESLVCKPPSHTCAN
+1274 YMLVCKPPSHTCAK

-1294 PPEKLCDGSD
+1294 PPEKLCDGEN
-1304 DCGDGSDEGELCD
+1304 DCGDYSDEGELCD

-1336 GIVCSCPLGMEL
+1336 GIVCSCPLGMET
-1348 GADNKTCQI
+1348 GPDNKTCQI
-1357 QSYCAKHLKCSQ
+1357 QNNCPKHLGCSQ
-1369 KCEQDKYNVK
+1369 RCSQEKFIVK
-1379 CSCYEGWMLEPD
+1379 CSCYDGWVLEQD
-1391 GESCR
+1391 HDSCK

-1409 RHEIRRIDLHRGD
+1409 RHEIRRIDLHKGD

-1442 SSLYWTDVVEDKI
+1442 STLYWTDVVEDKI
-1455 YRGKLLENGAL
+1455 YRGKLSESGAL
-1466 TSFEVVIQYGLATPE
+1466 TSFEVIIQYGLATPE

-1498 LDQIEVAKLDGTMR
+1498 LDQIEVAKLNGTMR

-1522 PRAIALDPRYGIL
+1522 PRAIALDPRNGIL
-1535 FWTDWDAS
+1535 FWTDWDS
-1543 LPRIE
+1543 SMPRIE

-1553 GAGRR
+1553 GEGRR
-1558 TIHKETGS
+1558 IIHKETGS

-1579 KRILWIDA
+1579 ERILWIDA
-1587 RSDAIYSALYD
+1587 RSDAIYSAKYD
-1598 GTGHIEV
+1598 GSGHIEV
-1605 LRGHE
+1605 LKGHE

-1662 HPSRQPLAP
+1662 HPSRQPQAP
-1671 NPCEANGGKGPC
+1671 NPCAANDGKGPC
-1683 SHLCLINY
+1683 SHLCLITY
-1691 NRTLSCA
+1691 NQSFTCA

-1705 DKDNMTC
+1705 SPDKKTC
-1712 YEFKKFLLYARQMEI
+1712 IESRKFLLYARQMEI
-1727 RGVDIDNPYYNYI
+1727 RGVDIDSPYYNYI

-1784 TVVSADLPNAHGLSV
+1784 TVVSADLPNAQGLAV
-1799 DWISRNLFWTSYDAN
+1799 DWVSRNLFWTSYDAN

-1837 PHCLVVHPLRGKL
+1837 PHCLVVNPLEGKL

-1856 NISVANM
+1856 NISMANT
-1863 DGSNRTLL
+1863 DGSERQVL
-1871 FTNQKGPVGL
+1871 FTGHKGPVGL
-1881 AIDYPESKLYWISSG
+1881 SIDFIDKKLYWINSG
-1896 NGTIN
+1896 AGTIN
-1901 RCNLDGSNLEVIE
+1901 RCNLNGKGLEVLLTMK
-1914 SVKGQ
+1914 SFLG
-1919 LSKATALAIMGDK
+1919 KATALAIMGDK
-1932 LWWADQAS
+1932 LWWADHAS
-1940 ERMGTCNKK
+1940 DKMGTCNKK
-1949 DGTEVTVL
+1949 DGSDPRVL
-1957 RNSTTLVMHMKVYDE
+1957 RQNTNQVMHMKVYDE
-1972 SIQQAGTNP
+1972 EIQKGTNN
-1981 CSMNNG
+1981 CSVNNG
-1987 DCSQLCLPTSET
+1987 DCSQLCLPTSPT
-1999 SRSCMCTAGYSLKS
+1999 TRSCMCTAGYSLRS
-2013 GQQSCE
+2013 GQQTCE

-2031 GIRGIPLDPNDKSD
+2031 GIRGIPLDPLDKSD

-2057 GIDFHAENDT
+2057 GMDFHADNDT

-2134 ISQGLDKPRAITVHP
+2134 ISKGLDKPRAITVHP

-2155 WTEWGQYPRI
+2155 WTEWGQFPRI
-2165 ERSRLDGTERMVLVN
+2165 ERSYLDGSGRIILVD
-2180 VSISWPNGI
+2180 VSISWPNGVSI
-2189 SVDYEDGKLYWC
+2189 DYEEGKLYWC

-2214 TGENREVV
+2214 TGKNREVV
-2222 LSSNNMDMFSVSVF
+2222 LSNNNMDMFSVSVF

-2253 RGSKDNATESVSLRT
+2253 RGNKDNATESVSLRT

-2280 NRARQKGTNICAQN
+2280 NKDRQKGTNVCAEN

-2301 CLFRGGGQRTCA
+2301 CLYRGGGQRTCA
-2313 CAHGMLSEDGVSCR
+2313 CAHGMLAENGLSCR
-2327 DYDGYLLYSERT
+2327 EYDGYLLYSERT

-2344 HLSDENNLNAP
+2344 HLSDESSLNAP
-2355 IKPFEDAE
+2355 VKPFEDHE
-2363 HMKNVIALAFDYRY
+2363 HMKNVIALAFDYQ
-2377 GSKGSNRIFYSDIH
+2377 GSDKGGTRIFYSDIH
-2391 FGNIQQINDDGT
+2391 FGNIQQINNDGT
-2403 GRKTIVEN
+2403 GRRTVVEN

-2437 TRHTVDQSRLGA
+2437 TRHTVDQNRFGA
-2449 FERETVIT
+2449 FERETVVT

-2464 RAFVLDECQNLMFWT
+2464 RAFVLDECQNFMFWT

-2487 IMRATLSG
+2487 IMRATLTG
-2495 SNVLIIIDQDIRTPN
+2495 SNVLIIIDRDIRTPN

-2517 AEKIYFSDATL
+2517 AEKLYFSDATL
-2528 DKIERCEYDGSHRHV
+2528 DKIERCEYDGTNRHW
-2543 ILKSEPVHPF
+2543 ILKTDPVHPF

-2578 VGTDMKLLRVDIP
+2578 DGSDLKLLRGDIP

-2598 AVANDTDSCELS
+2598 AVANDTNSCELS
-2610 PCRVNNSGCQ
+2610 PCNNNNSYCQ

-2626 PKGHVNCS
+2626 ADGRVNCS
-2634 CRGERVLQEDFTC
+2634 CRGDRILQEDFTC
-2647 KALNSTCNMH
+2647 KAPNSTCNPH

-2666 CIDFSRTCDGVVH
+2666 CINYSLTCDTVAH
-2679 CKDKSDEK
+2679 CKDKADEK
-2687 QSYCSSRKC
+2687 HSYCANRGC
-2696 KKGYLHCMNGR
+2696 KKGFRHCMNGR
-2707 CIASRYW
+2707 CISSAFW
-2714 CNGVDDCGDN
+2714 CNGLDDCGDN
-2724 SDEVPCNKTSCAA
+2724 TDEGSCNKTSCAPE
-2737 TEFRC
+2737 EFRC
-2742 RDGTCIGNSSR
+2742 RDGSCVGNSSR
-2753 CNQFIDCE
+2753 CNQLIDCD
-2761 DASDEMNCTATDC
+2761 DASDEMNCNITDC
-2774 SGYFKLG
+2774 SSFFKLG
-2781 VKGTTFQK
+2781 VKGITFQR
-2789 CEHTSLCYAPSWV
+2789 CEKTSLCYAPSWV

-2807 DCGDYSDER
+2807 DCGDYTDEM
-2816 NCPGGREPR
+2816 NCPGIRKR
-2825 CPANYFAC
+2825 KCPVNYFAC
-2833 PSGRCIPMTWTCDKE
+2833 QNGHCIPMSWTCDKE
-2848 DDCENGEDETHCSER
+2848 SDCENGEDESHC
-2863 QDKFCYPVQFECNN
+2863 DKFCSSTQFECNN
-2877 HRCISKLWV
+2877 HRCISKVWV
-2886 CDGADDCGDGSDED
+2886 CDGSDDCGDNSDED
-2900 SRCRLTTCSTG
+2900 IRCKSTTCSPE
-2911 SFQCPGTYVCVPE
+2911 SFQCPGTNMCVLR

-2929 GDKDCADGADETLAA
+2929 GDKDCQNGADETVQA
-2944 GCLYNNTC
+2944 GCVFNSTC
-2952 DEREFMCGNRQ
+2952 DSKEFMCQNRH
-2963 CIPKHFVC
+2963 CIPKQFVC
-2971 DHDDDCGDGSDESP
+2971 DHDADCSDGSDESP

-2993 PHEFRCANGRCLSNS
+2993 PEEFRCANGRCILNK

-3018 HDHSDEAPK
+3018 HDRSDEAPK
-3027 NPRCSSPENKCNDS
+3027 NPRCTSTEGKCNET
-3041 FFLCKNGKC
+3041 FYLCKNGKC
-3050 IPEALLCDNNNDCAD
+3050 IPEHLLCDNNNDCGD
-3065 GSDELNCFINECLNK
+3065 GSDELNCFVNECLNK
-3080 KMSGCSQE
+3080 RMSGCSQE
-3088 CEDLKIGYKCRCRPG
+3088 CEDLKIGFKCRCRPG

-3111 TCIDIDEC
+3111 TCVDIDEC
-3119 STTYPCSQKCINTLG
+3119 TTTYPCSQKCINTIG
-3134 SFKCLC
+3134 SFRCLC
-3140 IEGYKLKPDNPTS
+3140 VEGYEMRLNDTTS
-3153 CKAVTDEE
+3153 CKVASSATVED
-3161 PFLIFANRYYLRKLN
+3161 PFLIFANRYYLRKLSLGGN
-3176 LDGSNYTLLKQ
+3176 NYTLLKQ

-3197 DYREQMIYWT
+3197 DYREEMIYWT

-3282 LVVDVQN
+3282 LVVDVQH
-3289 GYLYWTDWGDHSL
+3289 GYLYWTDWGDNSL

-3309 GTNRSVIVDTK
+3309 GTNRSVIVDSK

-3329 DYINSRIYWAD
+3329 DYVNSRIYWAD
-3340 AREDYIEFASL
+3340 AREDYIQFASL

-3374 DFIYWTDW
+3374 DYIYWTDW
-3382 ETKSINRAHKTTGAN
+3382 ETKSINRAHKTTGVN
-3397 KTLLISTLHRPMDIH
+3397 KSMLISTLHRPMDIH
-3412 IYHPYRQPDVPN
+3412 IYHLYRQPDVPN
-3424 HPCKTNNAGCSNL
+3424 HPCKNNKGGCSNL
-3437 CLLSPGGGHKCA
+3437 CLLSPDGGYKCA
-3449 CPTNFYLGSDG
+3449 CPTNFYLGADG

-3499 EDCPE
+3499 SDCPD

-3526 DGDNDCQDNSDEAN
+3526 DGDNDCQDNSDENN

-3569 DNCGDGEDE
+3569 DNCGDGDDE

-3593 AITKRCIPRVWV
+3593 AINKRCIPRVWV

-3614 GSDEPAN
+3614 ASDEPDN
-3621 CTQMTCGVDEFRCK
+3621 CTQMTCGMDEFRCK

-3647 DGEDDCGDGSDE
+3647 DGEDDCGDSSDE

-3694 GDNSDEESCTPR
+3694 GDNSDEETCTPR

-3731 DCADGSDEK
+3731 DCIDGSDEK
-3740 DCTPRCEFDQFQ
+3740 GCLLRCEPDQFQ
-3752 CKNGH
+3752 CTNGH
-3757 CIPMRWRCDAD
+3757 CIPHRWRCDAD
-3768 ADCMDGTDEEDC
+3768 ADCMDGSDELNC
-3780 GTGVR
+3780 STRVVR
-3785 TCPLDEFQCNNT
+3785 TCPLDKFQCNNT

-3810 DCGDNSDENPEECLK
+3810 DCGDNSDERPEECLK
-3825 FQCPP
+3825 FTCPP
-3830 NRPFRCKNDR
+3830 YRQFRCRNDR
-3840 VCLWI
+3840 VCLSTA
-3845 GRQCDG
+3845 RVCDG
-3851 IDNCGDNTD
+3851 IDNCGDGTD
-3860 EKDCESPTAKPKS
+3860 EENCDLHKPKT
-3873 CSQDKNEFLCENK
+3873 CDMDKQEFQCKNS
-3886 KCISANLRCNFFD
+3886 KCISYNLLCDLFD
-3899 DCGDGSDEKSC
+3899 DCGDGSDEENCPHNAKNYGCHADS
-3910 SHDHKSYDCM
+3910 
-3920 TNTTMCGDEAQCIQ
+3920 TICGEEMNCIQ
-3934 SQPTSYCTCRRG
+3934 TSTSVYCTCREG
-3946 FQKVPDKNS
+3946 FVKNPGS
-3955 CQDVNECLRF
+3955 IGCRDVNECLAF
-3965 GTCSQLCN
+3965 GTCSQICN
-3973 NTKGSH
+3973 NTKGSYM
-3979 VCSCAKNFMKTD
+3979 CTCAKNFQKLNHT
-3991 NMCKAEGSEHQIL
+3991 CKAEEGTQLL

-4010 KIRSMYPFN
+4010 EIRSVYPFN

-4024 EPAFQGDENV
+4024 EQTFRGDQNV

-4040 IYVKGNKIYWTNWHT
+4040 VYVKGNKMFWSNWHT
-4055 GRISYCELP
+4055 GKISFLDLHGP
-4064 ASSAASTASNRN
+4064 LTSTTSNRN
-4076 RRQIDGGVTH
+4076 KRQIDEGVTD
-4086 LNISGLKMPR
+4086 LDIPGLKMPR
-4096 GIAIDWVAGNIYWT
+4096 GIAVDWVAGNLYWT

-4120 QMKGENRKTLISGMI
+4120 HMKGEHRKTLISGMI

-4157 HPKIETAAMDGTLR
+4157 QPKIETAAMDGTMR
-4171 ETLVQDNIQWPTGL
+4171 QTLVEDNIQWPTGL
-4185 AVDYHNERLYWA
+4185 AVDYYNERLYWA
-4197 DAKLSVIGSI
+4197 DAKLSIICSI

-4214 VVAIDNKKGLSHPFS
+4214 IVVISNKKGLAHPFS

-4243 NNRIFKIHKFGHK
+4243 NNIIFKVHKFGHGP
-4256 SVTNLTSGLNHA
+4256 VTNLTWGINHA
-4268 TDVVLYH
+4268 TDVVLHH
-4275 QYKQPEVTNPCDRK
+4275 QNKQPEVTNPCDRK

-4301 PVCTCP
+4301 SVCTCP
-4307 NGKRLDNGTCVV
+4307 NGRRLDNGTCKL
-4319 IPSPTA
+4319 IPSPTQ
-4325 SAVVPTTDT
+4325 SPDEVIPDT
-4334 CDLVCLNGGSCFLN
+4334 CNLECLNGGQCFLN
-4348 ARKQAKCRCQPRYN
+4348 ARKQPKCRCSPSYD
-4362 GEKCQINQCWDY
+4362 GERCEIDQCKDY
-4374 CQNGGMCAAS
+4374 CKNGGNCA
-4384 PSGMPTCRCPTG
+4384 PSHTGSPTCRCATG
-4396 FTGPRCNQQ
+4396 FTGPTCLQQ
-4405 VCTDYCLNNGSCT
+4405 VCTPDYCENNATCS
-4418 VNQGN
+4418 VNMGN
-4423 QPNCRCPPSFIGD
+4423 QPNCRCLADYIGD
-4436 RCQYRQCFDYC
+4436 KCQYRKCFDYC
-4447 ENEGVCQM
+4447 ENGGICQLSANG
-4455 TASGAK
+4455 TK
-4461 QCRCPPQFEGAQCQE
+4461 NCRCTPLFE
-4476 NKCSR
+4476 
-4481 CQEGKCSINKQNGEV
+4481 
-4496 SCICPDGKVAPSCLT
+4496 
-4511 CDDYCM
+4511 
-4517 HGGTCSIS
+4517 
-4525 DKTQLPE
+4525 
-4532 CLCPVGMTGTRCED
+4532 GTRCEKNWCTRCLSGKCSLNNGKGFCTCKD
-4546 FIVSEQQSNRTAS
+4546 GRIAKSCMTCNNYCMNGGTCTINQLTEMPECQCTSGMNGPTCEVFQGKAESNSKTAS
-4559 IIIPILLLLILLTV
+4559 IVIPVLLIILLVLLGIGI
-4573 VAFVWYKWRIKG
+4573 FIWYRHRMSG

-4597 AMNVEIGNPTYKM
+4597 ALNVEIGNPTYKM
-4610 YEGEPDDDVGELLD
+4610 YEGEPDDDVGDLLD
-4624 ADFALDPD
+4624 ADFTLDPD

-4665 LSRGADDDLADPLA
+4665 LSRGGEDDFSDPLA

>member
-1 MGTRCARC
+1 S
-9 CLGTA
+9 
-14 WPQVLPVLRQRAGPR
+14 V
-29 GGGGDLP
+29 
-36 GFKTG
+36 
-41 SSGVPWRVP
+41 
-50 QGCLACSARPSACG
+50 
-64 CPRTGC
+64 
-70 GGLQGARL
+70 
-78 LGRARWG
+78 LGRAARGRGSGALPSAAPVPRLSPKQFACKDQITCISKG
-85 WVRAPLPPCL
+85 WRCDGEKDCP
-95 LGAPL
+95 
-100 LCRLRAVMDKGK
+100 D
-112 LTPGGSCFS
+112 GSDESPDIC
-121 SWTAV
+121 
-126 PAAVPLALKGKRSA
+126 
-140 RPRASSGQELGVLE
+140 
-154 QGRAWRG
+154 
-161 QAGLVL
+161 
-167 SRAAT
+167 
-172 GAGMIWGRSATLG
+172 
-185 AAFALRGDSC
+185 
-195 AFCCLAGPQSKV
+195 PQSKV

-289 DECTVYGTCS
+289 DECTIYGTCS

-367 TTAMDFNYVEDT
+367 TTAMDFNYIEDT

-543 QGILIEHL
+543 QGILVSGHL

-819 AWMDGSNRNVFITSK
+819 AWMDGSNRNIFITSK

-910 KVVSLLRNERPPIF
+910 KVVTLLRNERPPIF

-969 GVDSVTCQAN
+969 GLDSVTCQAN

-1018 EAPELCHQHTC
+1018 EAPELCRGAGALRVPCSRFGFCAGASQEPQGFVPGLS
-1029 PSDRFKC
+1029 PSKTRHRQLLK
-1036 KNNRCIPN
+1036 
-1044 RWLCDGDNDC
+1044 LCL
-1054 GNNEDESNST
+1054 SLPAP
-1064 CSARTCSPN
+1064 ARTCSPN

-1094 CGDRSDESASC
+1094 CGDRSDES
-1105 AYPTCFPLTQF
+1105 
-1116 TCNNGRCININWRC
+1116 
-1130 DNDNDCGDNSDEAGC
+1130 AGC

-1336 GIVCSCPLGMEL
+1336 GIICSCPLGMEL
-1348 GADNKTCQI
+1348 GSDNKTCQI

-1396 SLDPFKPFIIFSN
+1396 SMDPFKPFIIFSN

-1455 YRGKLLENGAL
+1455 YRGKLLENGGA
-1466 TSFEVVIQYGLATPE
+1466 FEVVIQYGLATPE

-1662 HPSRQPLAP
+1662 HPSRQPLAS

-1705 DKDNMTC
+1705 DKDNTTC

-1799 DWISRNLFWTSYDAN
+1799 DWVSRNLFWTSYDAN

-1871 FTNQKGPVGL
+1871 FSNQKGPVGL

-1901 RCNLDGSNLEVIE
+1901 RCDLDGSNLEVIE
-1914 SVKGQ
+1914 SVKAQ
-1919 LSKATALAIMGDK
+1919 LSKATALAIMGNK

-1972 SIQQAGTNP
+1972 TIQQAGTNP
-1981 CSMNNG
+1981 CSLNNG

-1999 SRSCMCTAGYSLKS
+1999 SRACMCTAGYSLKS

-2189 SVDYEDGKLYWC
+2189 SVDYEEGKLYWC

-2236 EDYIYWSDRT
+2236 EEYIYWSDRT

-2253 RGSKDNATESVSLRT
+2253 RGNKDNATESVSLRT

-2280 NRARQKGTNICAQN
+2280 NRARQKGTNICAQS

-2301 CLFRGGGQRTCA
+2301 CLFRGSGQRTCA
-2313 CAHGMLSEDGVSCR
+2313 CAHGMLAEDGVSCR

-2495 SNVLIIIDQDIRTPN
+2495 ANVLIIIDQDIRTPN
-2510 GLAIDHR
+2510 GLAIDHK

-2543 ILKSEPVHPF
+2543 ILKAEPVHPF

-2598 AVANDTDSCELS
+2598 AVANDTDSCEDLS
-2610 PCRVNNSGCQ
+2610 LCRVNNGGCQ

-2696 KKGYLHCMNGR
+2696 KKGFLHCMNGR

-2742 RDGTCIGNSSR
+2742 RDGSCIGNSSR

-2774 SGYFKLG
+2774 SSYFKLG

-2816 NCPGGREPR
+2816 NCPGGRKPK

-2848 DDCENGEDETHCSER
+2848 DDCENGEDETHCN
-2863 QDKFCYPVQFECNN
+2863 KFCYPVQFECNN

-2993 PHEFRCANGRCLSNS
+2993 PHEFRCANGRCLSNR

-3050 IPEALLCDNNNDCAD
+3050 IPEALLCDNNNDCTD

-3080 KMSGCSQE
+3080 KLSGCSQE

-3134 SFKCLC
+3134 SYKCLC

-3221 NGSNVQVLHRTG
+3221 NGSNV
-3233 LSNPDGLAVDWVGG
+3233 NPDGLAVDWVGG

-3282 LVVDVQN
+3282 LVVDV
-3289 GYLYWTDWGDHSL
+3289 YLYWTDWGDHSL

-3449 CPTNFYLGSDG
+3449 CPTNFYLGGDG

-3659 PKEECDERTCEP
+3659 PKEECVPSTSLLGRGADTCPVSSLADERTCEP

-3740 DCTPRCEFDQFQ
+3740 HCTPRCEFDQFQ

-3768 ADCMDGTDEEDC
+3768 ADCMDGTDEENC

-3886 KCISANLRCNFFD
+3886 KCISTNLRCNFFD
-3899 DCGDGSDEKSC
+3899 DCGDGSDEQSC

-3920 TNTTMCGDEAQCIQ
+3920 TNITMCGDEAQCIQ
-3934 SQPTSYCTCRRG
+3934 SQSTMYCTCRRG

-3979 VCSCAKNFMKTD
+3979 ICSCAKNFMKTD

-4055 GRISYCELP
+4055 GRISYRELP
-4064 ASSAASTASNRN
+4064 ASSSAPEP
-4076 RRQIDGGVTH
+4076 
-4086 LNISGLKMPR
+4086 GLKMPR

-4256 SVTNLTSGLNHA
+4256 AVTNLTSGLNHA

-4275 QYKQPEVTNPCDRK
+4275 QYKQPEGVLTNPCDRK

-4307 NGKRLDNGTCVV
+4307 NGKRLDNGTL
-4319 IPSPTA
+4319 
-4325 SAVVPTTDT
+4325 PTTDT

-4362 GEKCQINQCWDY
+4362 GEKCQIDHW
-4374 CQNGGMCAAS
+4374 GWGL
-4384 PSGMPTCRCPTG
+4384 
-4396 FTGPRCNQQ
+4396 Q

-4423 QPNCRCPPSFIGD
+4423 QPNCRCLPTFIGD

-4461 QCRCPPQFEGAQCQE
+4461 QCRCPPQFEGAQCQD

-4481 CQEGKCSINKQNGEV
+4481 CQEGKCSINKQSGEV
-4496 SCICPDGKVAPSCLT
+4496 SCICPDGKIAPSCLT
-4511 CDDYCM
+4511 CDSYCL

-4532 CLCPVGMTGTRCED
+4532 CL
-4546 FIVSEQQSNRTAS
+4546 
-4559 IIIPILLLLILLTV
+4559 
-4573 VAFVWYKWRIKG
+4573 
-4585 AKGFQHQRMTNG
+4585 
-4597 AMNVEIGNPTYKM
+4597 
-4610 YEGEPDDDVGELLD
+4610 
-4624 ADFALDPD
+4624 
-4632 KPTNFTNPVYATL
+4632 
-4645 YMGAH
+4645 
-4650 NSRNSL
+4650 
-4656 ASTDEKREL
+4656 
-4665 LSRGADDDLADPLA
+4665 